1 MKNLKKVLAMVLAFA
16 CTFSMFAGAKVFEDV
31 PAGSDYSEAV
41 TMLSDLGVIQG
52 KDDGKY
58 HPEDTITRA
67 EACAM
72 IARLMTG
79 DPNVSQY
86 VGAQSFTDVAKGSW
100 KDSAIGYC
108 YINGIVVGVGNN
120 KFEPDRAI
128 TDAEF
133 ITMVVRAMGY
143 ETADMKQNY
152 PYSYMSNAQATGLLD
167 GTNMVASTDALRGED
182 AQVIY
187 NALFTDYARGA
198 KLVNTT
204 HGTSVETYPTLAES
218 VWGLDRAAV
227 GTWDKD
233 NKDDEKATLT
243 NCKAHTWVIV
253 GADKAKEG
261 NILAYPIKDDET
273 EIYAYEKKNEKKKY
287 VPYSFKYDGDI
298 SAITG
303 YQVELWGEGKH
314 GEPTWEKKKDEDKFV
329 YSDNWTI
336 KAIKTVKGQKA
347 YDYNASMADK
357 KDDNG
362 EIVLG
367 EETLKLESVADNA
380 KELSK
385 ENTTK
390 TNLTTYLTK
399 DEYNG
404 EKIGDKKNVE
414 KALNVRTGAQYKLVD
429 WDSDGDIDWVV
440 VDQASYFKVESVN
453 SKRLT
458 VSAMEAD
465 EKLNSDKADKSV
477 TWKLDDLNDEKDYKV
492 KYEVPKDLEEGDVI
506 ELTYKVAYDKGEKCE
521 VITATATKVEAD
533 TAELDKVSTKDDLE
547 LTFDGEV
554 SKIAQNAAF
563 GDVIDPANPDKYEKF
578 DDEEL
583 GTEFAL
589 WKNRNGFIVY
599 SDYANESSNY
609 MMVLDTSNGK
619 DKTGDRKLAKADIL
633 LADNSVKKDVEFAS
647 DLKIDGKNDGKT
659 GYDKDSRKWTESKV
673 VGNVYKYWQDKDGK
687 ITKMEPVFSGDAKST
702 KSYTDYSYDESS
714 DRLKNKE
721 GNNTTGYVAS
731 LEGADVIFAVT
742 KNDAKSDNTGYIE
755 VTADGDYKVDADNVL
770 AVKQADIPDIALK
783 DSDTQTVELDG
794 GRTANSIGHQA
805 TWLGDKHANKYI
817 AEVGKDNKASAAILG
832 VENFNKFNDAA
843 TTVGLVTNVS
853 YDKNDVVSVDVA
865 YNGKVTT
872 LKSAEKVDFDDIVK
886 AYNKS
891 SKKDLSL
898 SSPKDTVNNA
908 LFNNKVKLSEFLKK
922 NGAYAEIT
930 TNADGKLTAVTFMD
944 KAEDNKVVGHYYEV
958 SRRIITRVKND
969 NVTYGDANSYFY
981 NDKNLYS
988 VGSLDVTDTD
998 LDKDVKYYS
1007 INGRPEINGN
1017 DSDDYKGVLLSVVN
1031 GFDGTPDIKA
1041 ESDSVLINS
1050 YINDKFDDADTYRV
1064 ADLACKIKGKI
1075 VAAFAFDGTLGEA
1088 KKTVSNLGDQTMK
1101 AGESKTFDVTAPAGQ
1116 TVTAVKDI
1124 KVNGDTVDGINATVD
1139 STTKIKIE
1147 LNRAVAADKYT
1158 VSYTYTIDGENYNGS
1173 FILTVQA
1180 AAALKVNTVKPM
1192 ADATTEAAGASVISN
1207 DAVYFKLMDGKN
1219 PASNLNNITFKDS
1232 NGYNVSGAKVEAG
1245 NDGAYKVTGLA
1256 AGNYQILV
1264 DNKKVGDLE
1273 VVGSASVKLAGAATK
1288 SITDATMLDTVNK
1301 EYSVD
1306 LTGVP
1311 ANTKIVVA
1319 ENTIDQH
1326 TSTTSA
1332 TKDGITVEV
1341 KDGKVTVKGTPTT
1354 NTTKDTFKVGYWD
1367 GAKAVEASVE
1377 VTPKKLTVTEITAT
1391 FALDNSATG
1400 DKNKKLSITLSYK
1413 GQQLT
1418 TEQVALLTLN
1428 STAGNHTITGGGSAS
1443 TVDAINSSANPIVL
1457 TLNAAA
1463 DAQITAVTLNVN
1475 GNAMVDNL
1483 QYSDLTID
1491 QNP

>member
-31 PAGSDYSEAV
+31 PAGSDYSEAI

-79 DPNVSQY
+79 DPKVSQY
-86 VGAQSFTDVAKGSW
+86 VGAQSFSDVKKDSW

-108 YINGIVVGVGNN
+108 YINGIVIGVGGN

-133 ITMVVRAMGY
+133 VTMVVRAMGY
-143 ETADMKQNY
+143 ETADMKQKY
-152 PYSYMSNAQATGLLD
+152 PFSYMSNAQAVGLLD

-187 NALFTDYARGA
+187 NALFADYARGA

-204 HGTSVETYPTLAES
+204 HGTSVESYPTLAES
-218 VWGLDRAAV
+218 VWGLQRAAV

-243 NCKAHTWVIV
+243 NCKAHTWVVV
-253 GADKAKEG
+253 GADKKNEG
-261 NILAYPIKDDET
+261 NILAYPIEDDET
-273 EIYAYEKKNEKKKY
+273 DVYASEKNKY
-287 VPYSFKYDGDI
+287 VPYSFKYEGDI
-298 SAITG
+298 EAIKG

-314 GEPTWEKKKDEDKFV
+314 GEPTWEKGEGKFV

-347 YDYNASMADK
+347 YDYNASMADS

-362 EIVLG
+362 EIKLD
-367 EETLKLESVADNA
+367 ETTLKLESVADNA
-380 KELSK
+380 TELSK

-465 EKLNSDKADKSV
+465 KKLDSDKDDKSV

-492 KYEVPKDLEEGDVI
+492 KYEVPEDLEEGDVI

-533 TAELDKVSTKDDLE
+533 NAELDKVSTKDDLE

-563 GDVIDPANPDKYEKF
+563 GDIIDPANPDKYADF

-599 SDYANESSNY
+599 SDYATESSNY

-619 DKTGDRKLAKADIL
+619 DKTGDRKEAKADIL
-633 LADNSVKKDVEFAS
+633 LADNSVKKDVKFAT
-647 DLKIDGKNDGKT
+647 DLKIDGKNNGDT
-659 GYDKDSRKWTESKV
+659 GYDKDSRKWDETKV
-673 VGNVYKYWQDKDGK
+673 VGNVYKYWQDEDGV
-687 ITKMEPVFSGDAKST
+687 ITKMEPVFSNEAKSDT
-702 KSYTDYSYDESS
+702 EYSYDESS
-714 DRLKNKE
+714 DRLKNK
-721 GNNTTGYVAS
+721 GKQSGYAAS
-731 LEGADVIFAVT
+731 LEGADVLF
-742 KNDAKSDNTGYIE
+742 
-755 VTADGDYKVDADNVL
+755 
-770 AVKQADIPDIALK
+770 AVKQHSDTKQNYIIKDEDGSLYVDDADVMAVKQSDIPDINNGDDNDTKTAKLVETNK
-783 DSDTQTVELDG
+783 D
-794 GRTANSIGHQA
+794 
-805 TWLGDKHANKYI
+805 TWLGNSFDGKYI

-843 TTVGLVTNVS
+843 TTVGLVTSVS
-853 YDKNDVVSVDVA
+853 YDKNDVVEIEVA
-865 YNGKVTT
+865 YNGEVTT
-872 LKSAEKVDFDDIVK
+872 LKSAEKVDFDDIVE

-891 SKKDLSL
+891 SKEDLSL

-908 LFNNKVKLSEFLKK
+908 LFNNEKLSDFLKK

-930 TNADGKLTAVTFMD
+930 TDADGKLTAVTFMD

-958 SRRIITRVKND
+958 SRRIITDVKD
-969 NVTYGDANSYFY
+969 GNVAYGNAASYFY
-981 NDKNLYS
+981 DDENLYS
-988 VGSLDVTDTD
+988 VGYLDVTDTD

-1007 INGRPEINGN
+1007 INGRPEINGK
-1017 DSDDYKGVLLSVVN
+1017 DSDDYKDVLLSVVN

-1041 ESDSVLINS
+1041 ESDSVLVES
-1050 YINDKFDDADTYRV
+1050 FVNDKFDDADTYEI
-1064 ADLACKIKGKI
+1064 ADLARKIDGDI
-1075 VAAFAFDGTLGEA
+1075 VAAFAFEDSLGEVSAEANA
-1088 KKTVSNLGDQTMK
+1088 KAIPSVSKLTFATPNAAAQTFSWTEIGGADVDKVTSSDDTIATVARDGDK
-1101 AGESKTFDVTAPAGQ
+1101 A
-1116 TVTAVKDI
+1116 TVTPHKGGKVVIELFDGDTKVGQVEVVVEDAAIPTYETKVVKEGKDASNTATITVKSGIKTGTTNVAFDGKAVDFNTTTDAATTAQNLVKAINDTYLAYSATSA
-1124 KVNGDTVDGINATVD
+1124 GDTVTIVSTKDAAFEVAFTGQADMFETTYKKEAAVYGVTELKLTSGVD
-1139 STTKIKIE
+1139 AAIE
-1147 LNRAVAADKYT
+1147 L
-1158 VSYTYTIDGENYNGS
+1158 
-1173 FILTVQA
+1173 
-1180 AAALKVNTVKPM
+1180 
-1192 ADATTEAAGASVISN
+1192 
-1207 DAVYFKLMDGKN
+1207 
-1219 PASNLNNITFKDS
+1219 
-1232 NGYNVSGAKVEAG
+1232 
-1245 NDGAYKVTGLA
+1245 
-1256 AGNYQILV
+1256 
-1264 DNKKVGDLE
+1264 
-1273 VVGSASVKLAGAATK
+1273 
-1288 SITDATMLDTVNK
+1288 
-1301 EYSVD
+1301 
-1306 LTGVP
+1306 
-1311 ANTKIVVA
+1311 
-1319 ENTIDQH
+1319 
-1326 TSTTSA
+1326 
-1332 TKDGITVEV
+1332 
-1341 KDGKVTVKGTPTT
+1341 KVTVNGTPETYELNGKKT
-1354 NTTKDTFKVGYWD
+1354 AEEIAEAIVVKASTFADCDVA
-1367 GAKAVEASVE
+1367 AKGD
-1377 VTPKKLTVTEITAT
+1377 TVTFTAK
-1391 FALDNSATG
+1391 D
-1400 DKNKKLSITLSYK
+1400 D
-1413 GQQLT
+1413 
-1418 TEQVALLTLN
+1418 
-1428 STAGNHTITGGGSAS
+1428 STKAPTVTIER
-1443 TVDAINSSANPIVL
+1443 N
-1457 TLNAAA
+1457 
-1463 DAQITAVTLNVN
+1463 
-1475 GNAMVDNL
+1475 
-1483 QYSDLTID
+1483 
-1491 QNP
+1491 

>member
-31 PAGSDYSEAV
+31 PAGSDYSEAI

-79 DPNVSQY
+79 DPKVSQY
-86 VGAQSFTDVAKGSW
+86 VGAQSFSDVQKGSW

-108 YINGIVVGVGNN
+108 YINGIVIGVGNN

-133 ITMVVRAMGY
+133 VTMVVRAMGY

-152 PYSYMSNAQATGLLD
+152 PFSYMSNAQAVGLLD

-187 NALFTDYARGA
+187 NALFADYARGD
-198 KLVNTT
+198 KLINTT
-204 HGTSVETYPTLAES
+204 HGTSVESYSTLAES
-218 VWGLDRAAV
+218 IWGLDRAAV

-243 NCKAHTWVIV
+243 NCKAHTWVVV
-253 GADKAKEG
+253 GADKKNEG

-273 EIYAYEKKNEKKKY
+273 DVYASEKNKY
-287 VPYSFKYDGDI
+287 TPYSFKYEGDI
-298 SAITG
+298 EAIKG

-314 GEPTWEKKKDEDKFV
+314 GEPTWEKGEGKFV

-347 YDYNASMADK
+347 YDYNASMADS

-362 EIVLG
+362 EIKLD
-367 EETLKLESVADNA
+367 ETTLKLESVADNA

-458 VSAMEAD
+458 VSAM
-465 EKLNSDKADKSV
+465 KADSKLQSKAEDESK

-563 GDVIDPANPDKYEKF
+563 GDIIDPANPDKYEDF

-599 SDYANESSNY
+599 SDYATESSNY

-619 DKTGDRKLAKADIL
+619 DKTGDRKEAKADIL
-633 LADNSVKKDVEFAS
+633 LADNSVKKDVKFAT
-647 DLKIDGKNDGKT
+647 DLKIDGKNNDTT
-659 GYDKDSRKWTESKV
+659 GYDKDSRKWDETKV
-673 VGNVYKYWQDKDGK
+673 VGNVYKYWQDEDGV
-687 ITKMEPVFSGDAKST
+687 ITKMESVFSKDAKSHT
-702 KSYTDYSYDESS
+702 EYSYDESS
-714 DRLKNKE
+714 DRLKNK
-721 GNNTTGYVAS
+721 GDKAGYVAS
-731 LEGADVIFAVT
+731 LEGADVLF
-742 KNDAKSDNTGYIE
+742 
-755 VTADGDYKVDADNVL
+755 
-770 AVKQADIPDIALK
+770 AVKQHSDTKQNYIIKDEDGSLYVDDADVMAVKQSDIPDINNGG
-783 DSDTQTVELDG
+783 SNDTN
-794 GRTANSIGHQA
+794 TAKLVDTNND
-805 TWLGDKHANKYI
+805 TWLGNSFDDKYI

-843 TTVGLVTNVS
+843 TTVGLVTSVS
-853 YDKNDVVSVDVA
+853 YDKNDVVEIEVA
-865 YNGKVTT
+865 YKGEVTT
-872 LKSAEKVDFDDIVK
+872 VKSAEKVDFDDIVE
-886 AYNKS
+886 AYDQS
-891 SKKDLSL
+891 AKKDLSL

-908 LFNNKVKLSEFLKK
+908 LFNNEKLSDFLKK

-930 TNADGKLTAVTFMD
+930 TDADGKLTAVTFMD

-958 SRRIITRVKND
+958 SRRIITDVKD
-969 NVTYGDANSYFY
+969 GNVAYGNAASYYY

-988 VGSLDVTDTD
+988 VDRLPVTDTD

-1007 INGRPEINGN
+1007 INGRPEINGK

-1041 ESDSVLINS
+1041 ESDSTLVES
-1050 YINDKFDDADTYRV
+1050 FVNDKFDDADTYEI
-1064 ADLACKIKGKI
+1064 ADLARKIDGDI
-1075 VAAFAFDGTLGEA
+1075 VAAFAFEDSLGETDKKADSVVVDVNKDAA
-1088 KKTVSNLGDQTMK
+1088 KAVPNDSKDHDIADVKNAIGGGNVTADVKVYKDGKEVS
-1101 AGESKTFDVTAPAGQ
+1101 DVTAKLDS
-1116 TVTAVKDI
+1116 KD
-1124 KVNGDTVDGINATVD
+1124 
-1139 STTKIKIE
+1139 
-1147 LNRAVAADKYT
+1147 
-1158 VSYTYTIDGENYNGS
+1158 
-1173 FILTVQA
+1173 
-1180 AAALKVNTVKPM
+1180 LKVNAQKGAATGDYVAKFTVDKTTYEVKFTVTT
-1192 ADATTEAAGASVISN
+1192 ADVVVPTSDAKVEKAGIAKVDER
-1207 DAVYFKLMDGKN
+1207 DAVTK
-1219 PASNLNNITFKDS
+1219 ITFKGTTVTEATKFAVEL
-1232 NGYNVSGAKVEAG
+1232 NGEKITVEMEASKNGPRYAATALANAITDKLIKGITATVSETSVT
-1245 NDGAYKVTGLA
+1245 VTGEGTDVA
-1256 AGNYQILV
+1256 VDFISGNSKLTADIVAEQKYVAPV
-1264 DNKKVGDLE
+1264 DEQKGKATLTITSGVD
-1273 VVGSASVKLAGAATK
+1273 AATK
-1288 SITDATMLDTVNK
+1288 LALAVDGKALDTATISAKASADEVAKALAEAVN
-1301 EYSVD
+1301 
-1306 LTGVP
+1306 
-1311 ANTKIVVA
+1311 
-1319 ENTIDQH
+1319 
-1326 TSTTSA
+1326 TSGDFTVTYN
-1332 TKDGITVEV
+1332 GNVITVEQ
-1341 KDGKVTVKGTPTT
+1341 KT
-1354 NTTKDTFKVGYWD
+1354 
-1367 GAKAVEASVE
+1367 
-1377 VTPKKLTVTEITAT
+1377 
-1391 FALDNSATG
+1391 
-1400 DKNKKLSITLSYK
+1400 
-1413 GQQLT
+1413 
-1418 TEQVALLTLN
+1418 
-1428 STAGNHTITGGGSAS
+1428 
-1443 TVDAINSSANPIVL
+1443 
-1457 TLNAAA
+1457 AA
-1463 DAQITAVTLNVN
+1463 DAKMA
-1475 GNAMVDNL
+1475 
-1483 QYSDLTID
+1483 LTIVD
-1491 QNP
+1491 KN

>member
-31 PAGSDYSEAV
+31 PAGSDYSEAI

-79 DPNVSQY
+79 DPKVSQY
-86 VGAQSFTDVAKGSW
+86 VGAQSFSDVQKGSW

-108 YINGIVVGVGNN
+108 YINGIVIGVGNN

-133 ITMVVRAMGY
+133 VTMVVRAMGY

-152 PYSYMSNAQATGLLD
+152 PFSYMSNAQAMGLLD
-167 GTNMVASTDALRGED
+167 GVKMVANTDALRGED

-187 NALFTDYARGA
+187 NALFADYARGA

-204 HGTSVETYPTLAES
+204 HGTSVESYPTLAES

-243 NCKAHTWVIV
+243 NCKAHTWVVV
-253 GADKAKEG
+253 GADKKNEG

-273 EIYAYEKKNEKKKY
+273 DVYASEKNKY
-287 VPYSFKYDGDI
+287 VPYSFKYEGDI
-298 SAITG
+298 EAIKG

-314 GEPTWEKKKDEDKFV
+314 GEPTWEKGEGKFV

-347 YDYNASMADK
+347 YDYNASMADS

-362 EIVLG
+362 EIKLD
-367 EETLKLESVADNA
+367 ETTLKLESVADNA
-380 KELSK
+380 TQLSK

-390 TNLTTYLTK
+390 TNLTTYLSK

-465 EKLNSDKADKSV
+465 KKLDSDKDDKSV

-492 KYEVPKDLEEGDVI
+492 KYEVPEGLEEGDVI

-533 TAELDKVSTKDDLE
+533 NAELDKVSTKDDLE

-563 GDVIDPANPDKYEKF
+563 GDIIDPANPDKYADF

-599 SDYANESSNY
+599 SDYATESSNY

-619 DKTGDRKLAKADIL
+619 DKTGDRKEAKADIL
-633 LADNSVKKDVEFAS
+633 LADNSVKKDVKFAT
-647 DLKIDGKNDGKT
+647 DLKIDGKNDGNT
-659 GYDKDSRKWTESKV
+659 GYDKDSREWKESKV
-673 VGNVYKYWQDKDGK
+673 VGNVYKYWQDEDGV
-687 ITKMEPVFSGDAKST
+687 ITKMESVFSKDAKS
-702 KSYTDYSYDESS
+702 DAEYSYDESS
-714 DRLKNKE
+714 DRLKGDGKF
-721 GNNTTGYVAS
+721 VAS
-731 LEGADVIFAVT
+731 LEGADVLF
-742 KNDAKSDNTGYIE
+742 
-755 VTADGDYKVDADNVL
+755 
-770 AVKQADIPDIALK
+770 AVKQHSNTKQNYIIKDEDGSLYVDDADVMAVKQSDIPDINNGDK
-783 DSDTQTVELDG
+783 NDTN
-794 GRTANSIGHQA
+794 TAKLVDTNND
-805 TWLGDKHANKYI
+805 TWLGNNFDDKYI

-843 TTVGLVTNVS
+843 TTVGLVTSVS
-853 YDKNDVVSVDVA
+853 YDKNDVVEIEVA
-865 YNGKVTT
+865 YKGEVTT
-872 LKSAEKVDFDDIVK
+872 VKSAEKVDFDDIVE
-886 AYNKS
+886 AYDQS
-891 SKKDLSL
+891 AKKDLSL

-908 LFNNKVKLSEFLKK
+908 LFKNEKLSEFLKK

-930 TNADGKLTAVTFMD
+930 TDADGKLTAVTFMD

-958 SRRIITRVKND
+958 SRRIITDVKD
-969 NVTYGDANSYFY
+969 GNVAYGNAASYFY

-988 VGSLDVTDTD
+988 VGYLDVTDTD

-1007 INGRPEINGN
+1007 INGRPEINGK

-1041 ESDSVLINS
+1041 ESDSTLVES
-1050 YINDKFDDADTYRV
+1050 FVNDKFDDADTYEI
-1064 ADLACKIKGKI
+1064 ADLARKIDGDI
-1075 VAAFAFDGTLGEA
+1075 VAAFAFEDSLGETDKKADNVVVDVNKDAA
-1088 KKTVSNLGDQTMK
+1088 KAVPNDGAKHDIADVKNAIGGGAVSAKDLKVFKDGK
-1101 AGESKTFDVTAPAGQ
+1101 EVSDVTAELDSKDLKVTAQKGAATGDYVAKFTVDKTTYEVKFSVVAADVVVPAFSEKHTDGLDAVQ
-1116 TVTAVKDI
+1116 EKNATSTLTFKGKQETGATKCAVTVGETKVTVDLAANDGPNLAAGKVAKAISEKFIDGVTAVANDAVVTVTGKG
-1124 KVNGDTVDGINATVD
+1124 VDTVLNFQKGSLTVLDAEVDNANAKHVAAAEATSAVAEITFKSGVNVD
-1139 STTKIKIE
+1139 STITVKVGDASADVALKAGDTAE
-1147 LNRAVAADKYT
+1147 QVAAKVAAASFTDYT
-1158 VSYTYTIDGENYNGS
+1158 VKAE
-1173 FILTVQA
+1173 
-1180 AAALKVNTVKPM
+1180 
-1192 ADATTEAAGASVISN
+1192 
-1207 DAVYFKLMDGKN
+1207 
-1219 PASNLNNITFKDS
+1219 
-1232 NGYNVSGAKVEAG
+1232 GAKV
-1245 NDGAYKVTGLA
+1245 TF
-1256 AGNYQILV
+1256 
-1264 DNKKVGDLE
+1264 
-1273 VVGSASVKLAGAATK
+1273 
-1288 SITDATMLDTVNK
+1288 
-1301 EYSVD
+1301 
-1306 LTGVP
+1306 
-1311 ANTKIVVA
+1311 
-1319 ENTIDQH
+1319 
-1326 TSTTSA
+1326 TSTATGASA
-1332 TKDGITVEV
+1332 TISTVSV
-1341 KDGKVTVKGTPTT
+1341 A
-1354 NTTKDTFKVGYWD
+1354 
-1367 GAKAVEASVE
+1367 AKA
-1377 VTPKKLTVTEITAT
+1377 
-1391 FALDNSATG
+1391 
-1400 DKNKKLSITLSYK
+1400 
-1413 GQQLT
+1413 
-1418 TEQVALLTLN
+1418 
-1428 STAGNHTITGGGSAS
+1428 
-1443 TVDAINSSANPIVL
+1443 
-1457 TLNAAA
+1457 
-1463 DAQITAVTLNVN
+1463 
-1475 GNAMVDNL
+1475 
-1483 QYSDLTID
+1483 
-1491 QNP
+1491 

>member
-31 PAGSDYSEAV
+31 PAGSDYSEAI
-41 TMLSDLGVIQG
+41 TMLSDLGIIQG

-79 DPNVSQY
+79 DPKVSQY
-86 VGAQSFTDVAKGSW
+86 VGAQSFSDVQKGSW

-108 YINGIVVGVGNN
+108 YINGIVIGVGNN

-133 ITMVVRAMGY
+133 VTMVVRAMGY

-152 PYSYMSNAQATGLLD
+152 PFSYMSNAQAMGLLD

-187 NALFTDYARGA
+187 NALFADYARGA

-204 HGTSVETYPTLAES
+204 HGTSVESYPTLAES
-218 VWGLDRAAV
+218 VWGLQRAAV

-243 NCKAHTWVIV
+243 NCKAHTWVVV
-253 GADKAKEG
+253 GADKKNEG

-273 EIYAYEKKNEKKKY
+273 DVYASEKNKY
-287 VPYSFKYDGDI
+287 VPYSFKYAGDA
-298 SAITG
+298 SAIAG

-314 GEPTWEKKKDEDKFV
+314 GEPTWEKGEGKFV
-329 YSDNWTI
+329 YSDNWEI

-347 YDYNASMADK
+347 YDYNASMADS

-362 EIVLG
+362 EIKLD
-367 EETLKLESVADNA
+367 ETTLKLESVADNA

-390 TNLTTYLTK
+390 TNLTTYLSK

-458 VSAMEAD
+458 VSAM
-465 EKLNSDKADKSV
+465 KADSKLQSKAEDESK

-492 KYEVPKDLEEGDVI
+492 KYEVPEGLEEGDVI

-533 TAELDKVSTKDDLE
+533 NAELDKVSTKDDLE

-563 GDVIDPANPDKYEKF
+563 GDIIDPANPDKYADF

-599 SDYANESSNY
+599 SDYATESSNY
-609 MMVLDTSNGK
+609 MMVLDTGNGS
-619 DKTGDRKLAKADIL
+619 DKTGDRKEAKADIL
-633 LADNSVKKDVEFAS
+633 LADNSVKKDVKFAT
-647 DLKIDGKNDGKT
+647 DLKIDGKNNGNT
-659 GYDKDSRKWTESKV
+659 GYDKDSREWTESKV
-673 VGNVYKYWQDKDGK
+673 VGNVYKYWQDEDGV
-687 ITKMEPVFSGDAKST
+687 ITKMESVFSMDAKST

-714 DRLKNKE
+714 DRLKNK
-721 GNNTTGYVAS
+721 GDKAGYVAS
-731 LEGADVIFAVT
+731 LEGADVLF
-742 KNDAKSDNTGYIE
+742 
-755 VTADGDYKVDADNVL
+755 
-770 AVKQADIPDIALK
+770 AVKQHSGDKKNYIIKDKKGSLYVDDADVMAVKQSDIPDINNGGDNDTKTAKLVESNK
-783 DSDTQTVELDG
+783 D
-794 GRTANSIGHQA
+794 
-805 TWLGDKHANKYI
+805 TWLGNSFNDKYI

-843 TTVGLVTNVS
+843 TTVGLVTSVS
-853 YDKNDVVSVDVA
+853 YDKNDVVEIEVA
-865 YNGKVTT
+865 YKGEVTT
-872 LKSAEKVDFDDIVK
+872 VKSAEKVDFDDIVE
-886 AYNKS
+886 AYDQS
-891 SKKDLSL
+891 AKKDLSL

-908 LFNNKVKLSEFLKK
+908 LFNNEKLSDFLKK

-930 TNADGKLTAVTFMD
+930 TDADGKLTAVTFMD

-958 SRRIITRVKND
+958 SRRIITDVKD
-969 NVTYGDANSYFY
+969 GNVAYGDAKSYFY

-988 VGSLDVTDTD
+988 VGYLDVTDTD

-1007 INGRPEINGN
+1007 INGRPEINGK
-1017 DSDDYKGVLLSVVN
+1017 DSDDYKDVLLSVVN

-1041 ESDSVLINS
+1041 ESDSVLVES
-1050 YINDKFDDADTYRV
+1050 FVNDKFDDADTYEI
-1064 ADLACKIKGKI
+1064 ADLARKIDGDI
-1075 VAAFAFDGTLGEA
+1075 VAAFAFEDSLGEVSAEKNAKAIPSVSKLTFATPDAANQTFSWTEIGGADVDKVTSSDDTIASVSFNGNTATVDA
-1088 KKTVSNLGDQTMK
+1088 KKAGKVVIELFDGDTKVGQVEVVVEDAAIPTYETKVVKEGKDASNTATITVKSGIKTGTTNVAFDGKDVDFNTTTDAATTAQNLVK
-1101 AGESKTFDVTAPAGQ
+1101 AINDTYLAYSATSA
-1116 TVTAVKDI
+1116 
-1124 KVNGDTVDGINATVD
+1124 GDTVTIVSTKDAAFEVAFTGQADMFETTYKKEAAVYGVTELKLTSGVD
-1139 STTKIKIE
+1139 AAIE
-1147 LNRAVAADKYT
+1147 L
-1158 VSYTYTIDGENYNGS
+1158 
-1173 FILTVQA
+1173 
-1180 AAALKVNTVKPM
+1180 
-1192 ADATTEAAGASVISN
+1192 
-1207 DAVYFKLMDGKN
+1207 
-1219 PASNLNNITFKDS
+1219 
-1232 NGYNVSGAKVEAG
+1232 
-1245 NDGAYKVTGLA
+1245 
-1256 AGNYQILV
+1256 
-1264 DNKKVGDLE
+1264 
-1273 VVGSASVKLAGAATK
+1273 
-1288 SITDATMLDTVNK
+1288 
-1301 EYSVD
+1301 
-1306 LTGVP
+1306 
-1311 ANTKIVVA
+1311 
-1319 ENTIDQH
+1319 
-1326 TSTTSA
+1326 
-1332 TKDGITVEV
+1332 
-1341 KDGKVTVKGTPTT
+1341 KVTVNGTSETYDLNGKKT
-1354 NTTKDTFKVGYWD
+1354 AKEIADAIV
-1367 GAKAVEASVE
+1367 AKAGTFADCDVEA
-1377 VTPKKLTVTEITAT
+1377 KDDTVTFTAK
-1391 FALDNSATG
+1391 G
-1400 DKNKKLSITLSYK
+1400 D
-1413 GQQLT
+1413 
-1418 TEQVALLTLN
+1418 
-1428 STAGNHTITGGGSAS
+1428 STKAPTVTIER
-1443 TVDAINSSANPIVL
+1443 N
-1457 TLNAAA
+1457 
-1463 DAQITAVTLNVN
+1463 
-1475 GNAMVDNL
+1475 
-1483 QYSDLTID
+1483 
-1491 QNP
+1491 

>member
-31 PAGSDYSEAV
+31 PAGSDYSEAI

-58 HPEDTITRA
+58 HPEDTITRV

-79 DPNVSQY
+79 DPKASQY
-86 VGAQSFTDVAKGSW
+86 VGAQSFSDVQKGSW

-108 YINGIVVGVGNN
+108 YINGIVIGVGGN

-133 ITMVVRAMGY
+133 VTMVVRAMGY

-152 PYSYMSNAQATGLLD
+152 PFSYMSNAQAVGLLD

-187 NALFTDYARGA
+187 NALFTDYARGD

-204 HGTSVETYPTLAES
+204 HGTSVESYSTLAES
-218 VWGLDRAAV
+218 IWGLDRAAV

-243 NCKAHTWVIV
+243 NCKAHTWVVV
-253 GADKAKEG
+253 GADKKNEG

-273 EIYAYEKKNEKKKY
+273 DVYASEKNKY
-287 VPYSFKYDGDI
+287 TPYSFKYEGDI
-298 SAITG
+298 EAIKG

-314 GEPTWEKKKDEDKFV
+314 GEPTWEKGEGKFV

-458 VSAMEAD
+458 VSAM
-465 EKLNSDKADKSV
+465 KADSKLQSKAEDESK

-563 GDVIDPANPDKYEKF
+563 GDIIDPANPDKYEDF

-599 SDYANESSNY
+599 SDYATESSNY

-619 DKTGDRKLAKADIL
+619 DKTGDRKEAKADIL
-633 LADNSVKKDVEFAS
+633 LADNSVKKDVKFAT
-647 DLKIDGKNDGKT
+647 DLKIDGKNNDTT
-659 GYDKDSRKWTESKV
+659 GYDKDSRKWDETKV
-673 VGNVYKYWQDKDGK
+673 VGNVYKYWQDEDGV
-687 ITKMEPVFSGDAKST
+687 ITKMESVFSKDAKSHT
-702 KSYTDYSYDESS
+702 EYSYDESS
-714 DRLKNKE
+714 DRLKNK
-721 GNNTTGYVAS
+721 GDKAGYVAS
-731 LEGADVIFAVT
+731 LEGADVLF
-742 KNDAKSDNTGYIE
+742 
-755 VTADGDYKVDADNVL
+755 
-770 AVKQADIPDIALK
+770 AVKQHSDTKQNYIIKDEDGSLYVDDADVMAVKQSDIPDINNGG
-783 DSDTQTVELDG
+783 SNDTN
-794 GRTANSIGHQA
+794 TAKLVDTNND
-805 TWLGDKHANKYI
+805 TWLGNSFDDKYI

-843 TTVGLVTNVS
+843 TTVGLVTSVS
-853 YDKNDVVSVDVA
+853 YDKNDVVEIEVA
-865 YNGKVTT
+865 YKGEVTT
-872 LKSAEKVDFDDIVK
+872 VKSAEKVDFDDIVE
-886 AYNKS
+886 AYDQS
-891 SKKDLSL
+891 AKKDLSL

-908 LFNNKVKLSEFLKK
+908 LFNNEKLSDFLKK

-930 TNADGKLTAVTFMD
+930 TDADGKLTAVTFMD

-958 SRRIITRVKND
+958 SRRIITDVKD
-969 NVTYGDANSYFY
+969 GNVAYGNAASYYY

-988 VGSLDVTDTD
+988 VDRLPVTDTD

-1007 INGRPEINGN
+1007 INGRPEINGK

-1041 ESDSVLINS
+1041 ESDSTLVES
-1050 YINDKFDDADTYRV
+1050 FVNDKFDDADTYEI
-1064 ADLACKIKGKI
+1064 ADLARKIDGDI
-1075 VAAFAFDGTLGEA
+1075 VAAFAFEDSLGETDKKADSVVVDVNKDAA
-1088 KKTVSNLGDQTMK
+1088 KAVPNDSKDHDIADVKNAIGGGNVTADVKVYKDGKEVS
-1101 AGESKTFDVTAPAGQ
+1101 DVTAKLDS
-1116 TVTAVKDI
+1116 KD
-1124 KVNGDTVDGINATVD
+1124 
-1139 STTKIKIE
+1139 
-1147 LNRAVAADKYT
+1147 
-1158 VSYTYTIDGENYNGS
+1158 
-1173 FILTVQA
+1173 
-1180 AAALKVNTVKPM
+1180 LKVNAQKGAATGDYVAKFTVDKTTYEVKFTVTT
-1192 ADATTEAAGASVISN
+1192 ADVVVPTSDAKVEKAGIAKVDER
-1207 DAVYFKLMDGKN
+1207 DAVTK
-1219 PASNLNNITFKDS
+1219 ITFKGTTVTEATKFAVEL
-1232 NGYNVSGAKVEAG
+1232 NGEKITVEMEASKNGPRYAATALANAITDKLIKGITATVSETSVT
-1245 NDGAYKVTGLA
+1245 VTGEGTDVA
-1256 AGNYQILV
+1256 VDFISGNSKLTADIVAEQKYVAPV
-1264 DNKKVGDLE
+1264 DEQKGKATLTVTSGVD
-1273 VVGSASVKLAGAATK
+1273 AATK
-1288 SITDATMLDTVNK
+1288 LALAVDGKALDTATISAKASADEVAKALAEAVN
-1301 EYSVD
+1301 
-1306 LTGVP
+1306 
-1311 ANTKIVVA
+1311 
-1319 ENTIDQH
+1319 
-1326 TSTTSA
+1326 TSGDFTVTYN
-1332 TKDGITVEV
+1332 GNVITVEQ
-1341 KDGKVTVKGTPTT
+1341 KT
-1354 NTTKDTFKVGYWD
+1354 
-1367 GAKAVEASVE
+1367 
-1377 VTPKKLTVTEITAT
+1377 
-1391 FALDNSATG
+1391 
-1400 DKNKKLSITLSYK
+1400 
-1413 GQQLT
+1413 
-1418 TEQVALLTLN
+1418 
-1428 STAGNHTITGGGSAS
+1428 
-1443 TVDAINSSANPIVL
+1443 
-1457 TLNAAA
+1457 AA
-1463 DAQITAVTLNVN
+1463 DAKMA
-1475 GNAMVDNL
+1475 
-1483 QYSDLTID
+1483 LTIVD
-1491 QNP
+1491 KN

>member
-31 PAGSDYSEAV
+31 PAGSDYSEAI

-79 DPNVSQY
+79 DPKVSQY
-86 VGAQSFTDVAKGSW
+86 VGAQSFTDVVKGSW

-133 ITMVVRAMGY
+133 VTMVVRAMGY

-167 GTNMVASTDALRGED
+167 GVTMVASTNALRGED

-218 VWGLDRAAV
+218 IWGLDRAAV

-243 NCKAHTWVIV
+243 NCKAHTWVVV
-253 GADKAKEG
+253 GADQKHEG

-273 EIYAYEKKNEKKKY
+273 DVYAAEKNKY
-287 VPYSFKYDGDI
+287 IPYSFKYEGDI
-298 SAITG
+298 EAIKG

-314 GEPTWEKKKDEDKFV
+314 GEPTWEKGEGKFV

-465 EKLNSDKADKSV
+465 KKLDSDKDDKSV

-492 KYEVPKDLEEGDVI
+492 KYEVPEDLEEGDVI
-506 ELTYKVAYDKGEKCE
+506 EVTYKTAYDKGEKCE

-563 GDVIDPANPDKYEKF
+563 GDVIDPSNPDKYEKF

-647 DLKIDGKNDGKT
+647 DLKIDGKNNGKT
-659 GYDKDSRKWTESKV
+659 GYDKDSRTWTESKV
-673 VGNVYKYWQDKDGK
+673 VGNVYKYWQDEDGK

-731 LEGADVIFAVT
+731 LEGADVIFAV
-742 KNDAKSDNTGYIE
+742 KQHSDKKTSYIIKDE
-755 VTADGDYKVDADNVL
+755 DKDGGLYVDDADVM
-770 AVKQADIPDIALK
+770 AVKQSDIPDINNGG
-783 DSDTQTVELDG
+783 SNDTN
-794 GRTANSIGHQA
+794 TAKLVDNNNS

-872 LKSAEKVDFDDIVK
+872 LKSAEKVDFDDIVE
-886 AYNKS
+886 AYDHND
-891 SKKDLSL
+891 KKDLSL
-898 SSPKDTVNNA
+898 SSPKDKVNND
-908 LFNNKVKLSEFLKK
+908 LFNNEKLSDFLKK

-930 TNADGKLTAVTFMD
+930 TDADGKLTAVTFMD

-958 SRRIITRVKND
+958 SRRIITSVKNG
-969 NVTYGDANSYFY
+969 NVAYGDADSYFY

-988 VGSLDVTDTD
+988 VGYLDVTDTD
-998 LDKDVKYYS
+998 LAKDVQYYS
-1007 INGRPEINGN
+1007 INGRPEINGK

-1041 ESDSVLINS
+1041 ESDSVLVES
-1050 YINDKFDDADTYRV
+1050 FVNDKFDDADTYEI
-1064 ADLACKIKGKI
+1064 ADLARKIDGDI

-1088 KKTVSNLGDQTMK
+1088 DKNVDNVVVDVDKKAAKAVPNDGVDHDIADVKNAIGGGAVSAKDLKVFKDGK
-1101 AGESKTFDVTAPAGQ
+1101 EVSDVTAQLNDKKLKVNAQKGAATGDYVAKFTVADTTYKVKF
-1116 TVTAVKDI
+1116 TVTTADVAVPEKSI
-1124 KVNGDTVDGINATVD
+1124 KTVEGLAAVNENLAS
-1139 STTKIKIE
+1139 STITFSNPE
-1147 LNRAVAADKYT
+1147 SSLPETSTEFAVFVNDAKEPIRVTLGKGEGAKYAADKLARAINTAY
-1158 VSYTYTIDGENYNGS
+1158 IDGISAEWDN
-1173 FILTVQA
+1173 
-1180 AAALKVNTVKPM
+1180 NT
-1192 ADATTEAAGASVISN
+1192 T
-1207 DAVYFKLMDGKN
+1207 
-1219 PASNLNNITFKDS
+1219 
-1232 NGYNVSGAKVEAG
+1232 
-1245 NDGAYKVTGLA
+1245 
-1256 AGNYQILV
+1256 
-1264 DNKKVGDLE
+1264 
-1273 VVGSASVKLAGAATK
+1273 
-1288 SITDATMLDTVNK
+1288 
-1301 EYSVD
+1301 
-1306 LTGVP
+1306 
-1311 ANTKIVVA
+1311 
-1319 ENTIDQH
+1319 
-1326 TSTTSA
+1326 
-1332 TKDGITVEV
+1332 
-1341 KDGKVTVKGTPTT
+1341 VTVKGDKGYDAVVDFRQGTAVVKATV
-1354 NTTKDTFKVGYWD
+1354 NKDQAKYVAPAEATAAVVEITFTSGVSVDSKILVKVDNYDIPVDLKANDTAADVAAKVAVAAKDIATGYNVIAD
-1367 GAKAVEASVE
+1367 GAKVTFTAKTAGAQIPTASV
-1377 VTPKKLTVTEITAT
+1377 TA
-1391 FALDNSATG
+1391 A
-1400 DKNKKLSITLSYK
+1400 K
-1413 GQQLT
+1413 
-1418 TEQVALLTLN
+1418 
-1428 STAGNHTITGGGSAS
+1428 
-1443 TVDAINSSANPIVL
+1443 
-1457 TLNAAA
+1457 
-1463 DAQITAVTLNVN
+1463 
-1475 GNAMVDNL
+1475 
-1483 QYSDLTID
+1483 
-1491 QNP
+1491 

>member
-31 PAGSDYSEAV
+31 PAGSDYSEAI

-79 DPNVSQY
+79 DPKVSQY
-86 VGAQSFTDVAKGSW
+86 VGAQSFSDVQKGSW

-108 YINGIVVGVGNN
+108 YINGIVIGVGNN

-133 ITMVVRAMGY
+133 VTMVVRAMGY

-152 PYSYMSNAQATGLLD
+152 PFSYMSNAQAVGLLD

-187 NALFTDYARGA
+187 NALFADYARGA

-204 HGTSVETYPTLAES
+204 HGTSVESYPTLAES

-243 NCKAHTWVIV
+243 NCKAHTWVVV
-253 GADKAKEG
+253 GADKKNEG

-273 EIYAYEKKNEKKKY
+273 DVYASEKNKY
-287 VPYSFKYDGDI
+287 VPYSFKYEGDI
-298 SAITG
+298 EAIKG

-314 GEPTWEKKKDEDKFV
+314 GEPTWEKGEGKFV

-347 YDYNASMADK
+347 YDYNASMADS

-362 EIVLG
+362 EIKLD
-367 EETLKLESVADNA
+367 ETTLKLESVADNA
-380 KELSK
+380 TQLSK

-390 TNLTTYLTK
+390 TNLTTYLSK

-465 EKLNSDKADKSV
+465 KKLDSDKDDKSV

-533 TAELDKVSTKDDLE
+533 NAELDKVSTKDDLE

-563 GDVIDPANPDKYEKF
+563 GDIIDPANPDKYADF

-599 SDYANESSNY
+599 SDYATESSNY
-609 MMVLDTSNGK
+609 MMVLDTGNGS
-619 DKTGDRKLAKADIL
+619 DKPGDRKEAKADIL
-633 LADNSVKKDVEFAS
+633 LADNSVKKDVKFAT
-647 DLKIDGKNDGKT
+647 DLKIDGKNNGDT
-659 GYDKDSRKWTESKV
+659 GYDKDSRKWDETKV
-673 VGNVYKYWQDKDGK
+673 VGNVYKYWQDEDGV
-687 ITKMEPVFSGDAKST
+687 ITKMEPVFSNEAKSDT
-702 KSYTDYSYDESS
+702 EYSYDESS
-714 DRLKNKE
+714 DRLKNK
-721 GNNTTGYVAS
+721 GDKAGYVAS
-731 LEGADVIFAVT
+731 LEGADVLF
-742 KNDAKSDNTGYIE
+742 
-755 VTADGDYKVDADNVL
+755 
-770 AVKQADIPDIALK
+770 AVKQHSGSQANYIIKDKDSSLYVDDADVMAVKQSDIPDINNGDDNDTKTAKLVESNK
-783 DSDTQTVELDG
+783 D
-794 GRTANSIGHQA
+794 
-805 TWLGDKHANKYI
+805 TWLGNSFNDKYI

-843 TTVGLVTNVS
+843 TTVGLVTSVS
-853 YDKNDVVSVDVA
+853 YDKNDVVEIEVA
-865 YNGKVTT
+865 YNGEVTT
-872 LKSAEKVDFDDIVK
+872 LKSAEKVDFDDIVE

-891 SKKDLSL
+891 SKEDLSL

-908 LFNNKVKLSEFLKK
+908 LFNNEKLSDFLKK

-930 TNADGKLTAVTFMD
+930 TDADGKLTAVTFMD

-958 SRRIITRVKND
+958 SRRIITDVKD
-969 NVTYGDANSYFY
+969 GNVAYGNAASYFY
-981 NDKNLYS
+981 DDENLYS
-988 VGSLDVTDTD
+988 VGYLDVTDTD

-1007 INGRPEINGN
+1007 INGRPEINGK
-1017 DSDDYKGVLLSVVN
+1017 DSDDYKDVLLSVVN

-1041 ESDSVLINS
+1041 ESDSVLVES
-1050 YINDKFDDADTYRV
+1050 FVNDKFDDADTYEI
-1064 ADLACKIKGKI
+1064 ADLARKIDGDI
-1075 VAAFAFDGTLGEA
+1075 VAAFAFEDSLGEVSAEANA
-1088 KKTVSNLGDQTMK
+1088 KAIPSVSKLTFATPNAAAQTFSWTEIGGADVDKVTSSDDTIATVVRKGDE
-1101 AGESKTFDVTAPAGQ
+1101 A
-1116 TVTAVKDI
+1116 TVTPHKGGKVVIELFDGDTKVGQVEVVVEDAAIPTYETKVVKEGKDASNTATITVKSGIKTGTTNVAFDGKAVDFNTTTDAATTAQNLVKAINDTYLAYSATSA
-1124 KVNGDTVDGINATVD
+1124 GDTVTIV
-1139 STTKIKIE
+1139 STKDAAFEVAFTGQADMFETTYKKEAAVYGVTE
-1147 LNRAVAADKYT
+1147 LK
-1158 VSYTYTIDGENYNGS
+1158 
-1173 FILTVQA
+1173 LTSG
-1180 AAALKVNTVKPM
+1180 
-1192 ADATTEAAGASVISN
+1192 ADAAI
-1207 DAVYFKLMDGKN
+1207 
-1219 PASNLNNITFKDS
+1219 
-1232 NGYNVSGAKVEAG
+1232 
-1245 NDGAYKVTGLA
+1245 
-1256 AGNYQILV
+1256 
-1264 DNKKVGDLE
+1264 DL
-1273 VVGSASVKLAGAATK
+1273 
-1288 SITDATMLDTVNK
+1288 
-1301 EYSVD
+1301 
-1306 LTGVP
+1306 
-1311 ANTKIVVA
+1311 
-1319 ENTIDQH
+1319 
-1326 TSTTSA
+1326 
-1332 TKDGITVEV
+1332 
-1341 KDGKVTVKGTPTT
+1341 KVTVNGTEATVNLDGKKTAAEVATAIGAQKSNFT
-1354 NTTKDTFKVGYWD
+1354 NCDV
-1367 GAKAVEASVE
+1367 AVSGD
-1377 VTPKKLTVTEITAT
+1377 TVTFTAK
-1391 FALDNSATG
+1391 D
-1400 DKNKKLSITLSYK
+1400 D
-1413 GQQLT
+1413 
-1418 TEQVALLTLN
+1418 
-1428 STAGNHTITGGGSAS
+1428 STKAPTVTIER
-1443 TVDAINSSANPIVL
+1443 N
-1457 TLNAAA
+1457 
-1463 DAQITAVTLNVN
+1463 
-1475 GNAMVDNL
+1475 
-1483 QYSDLTID
+1483 
-1491 QNP
+1491 

>member
-31 PAGSDYSEAV
+31 PAGSDYSEAI

-79 DPNVSQY
+79 DPKVSQY
-86 VGAQSFTDVAKGSW
+86 VGAQSFSDVKKDSW

-108 YINGIVVGVGNN
+108 YINGIVIGVGNN

-133 ITMVVRAMGY
+133 VTMVVRAMGY

-152 PYSYMSNAQATGLLD
+152 PFSYMSNAQAMGLLD

-187 NALFTDYARGA
+187 NALFADYARGA

-204 HGTSVETYPTLAES
+204 HGTSVESYPTLAES
-218 VWGLDRAAV
+218 VWGLQRAAV

-243 NCKAHTWVIV
+243 NCKAHTWVVV
-253 GADKAKEG
+253 GADKKNEG

-273 EIYAYEKKNEKKKY
+273 DVYASEKNKY
-287 VPYSFKYDGDI
+287 VPYSFKYAGDA
-298 SAITG
+298 SAIAG

-314 GEPTWEKKKDEDKFV
+314 GEPTWEKGEGKFV
-329 YSDNWTI
+329 YSDNWEI

-347 YDYNASMADK
+347 YDYNASMADS

-362 EIVLG
+362 EIKLD
-367 EETLKLESVADNA
+367 ETTLKLESVADNA

-390 TNLTTYLTK
+390 TNLTTYLSK

-458 VSAMEAD
+458 VSAMEAAKNLD
-465 EKLNSDKADKSV
+465 SDKDDKSV

-533 TAELDKVSTKDDLE
+533 NAELDKVSTKDDLE
-547 LTFDGEV
+547 LTFGGEV

-563 GDVIDPANPDKYEKF
+563 GDIIDPANPDKYADF

-599 SDYANESSNY
+599 SDYATESSNY
-609 MMVLDTSNGK
+609 MMVLDTGDGS
-619 DKTGDRKLAKADIL
+619 DKPGDRKEAKADIL
-633 LADNSVKKDVEFAS
+633 LADNSVKKDVKFAT
-647 DLKIDGKNDGKT
+647 DLKIDGKNNGKT
-659 GYDKDSRKWTESKV
+659 GYDKDSREWTDSEV
-673 VGNVYKYWQDKDGK
+673 VGNVYKYWQDEDGV
-687 ITKMEPVFSGDAKST
+687 ITKMESVFSKDAKSD
-702 KSYTDYSYDESS
+702 TDYSYDESS
-714 DRLKNKE
+714 DRLKNK
-721 GNNTTGYVAS
+721 GDKAGYVAS
-731 LEGADVIFAVT
+731 LEGADVLF
-742 KNDAKSDNTGYIE
+742 
-755 VTADGDYKVDADNVL
+755 
-770 AVKQADIPDIALK
+770 AVKQHSDTKQNYIIKDDKDGRLYVDDADVMAVKQSDIPDINNGGDNDTKTAKLVDTNK
-783 DSDTQTVELDG
+783 D
-794 GRTANSIGHQA
+794 
-805 TWLGDKHANKYI
+805 TWLGNSFDGKYI
-817 AEVGKDNKASAAILG
+817 AEVGEDNKASAAILG

-843 TTVGLVTNVS
+843 TTVGLVTSVS
-853 YDKNDVVSVDVA
+853 YDKNDVVEIEVA
-865 YNGKVTT
+865 YKGEVTT
-872 LKSAEKVDFDDIVK
+872 VKSAEKVDFDDIVE
-886 AYNKS
+886 AYDQS
-891 SKKDLSL
+891 AKKDLSL

-908 LFNNKVKLSEFLKK
+908 LFNNEKLSDFLKK

-930 TNADGKLTAVTFMD
+930 TDADGKLTAVTFMD

-958 SRRIITRVKND
+958 SRRIITDVKD
-969 NVTYGDANSYFY
+969 GNVAYGNAASYYY

-988 VGSLDVTDTD
+988 VDRLPVTDTD

-1007 INGRPEINGN
+1007 INGRPEINGK

-1041 ESDSVLINS
+1041 ESDSTLVES
-1050 YINDKFDDADTYRV
+1050 FVNDKFDDADTYEI
-1064 ADLACKIKGKI
+1064 ADLARKIDGDI
-1075 VAAFAFDGTLGEA
+1075 VAAFAFEDSLGETDKKADSVVVDVDKNAA
-1088 KKTVSNLGDQTMK
+1088 KAVPNDGADHDIADVKSAQGGGNVTADVKVYKDGKEVS
-1101 AGESKTFDVTAPAGQ
+1101 DVTAKLDSKDLKVNAQKGAATGDYVAKFTVDKTTYEVKFSVVAADVVVPAFSEKHTDGLDAVQ
-1116 TVTAVKDI
+1116 EKNATSTLTFKGKQETGATKCAVTVGETKVTVDLAANDGPNLAAGKVAKAISEKFIDGVTAVANDAVVTVTGKG
-1124 KVNGDTVDGINATVD
+1124 VDTVLNFQKGSLTVLDAEVDNANAKHVAAAEATSAVAEITFKSGVNVD
-1139 STTKIKIE
+1139 STITVKVGDASADVALKAGDTAE
-1147 LNRAVAADKYT
+1147 QVAAKVAAASFTDYT
-1158 VSYTYTIDGENYNGS
+1158 VKAE
-1173 FILTVQA
+1173 
-1180 AAALKVNTVKPM
+1180 
-1192 ADATTEAAGASVISN
+1192 
-1207 DAVYFKLMDGKN
+1207 
-1219 PASNLNNITFKDS
+1219 
-1232 NGYNVSGAKVEAG
+1232 GAKV
-1245 NDGAYKVTGLA
+1245 TF
-1256 AGNYQILV
+1256 
-1264 DNKKVGDLE
+1264 
-1273 VVGSASVKLAGAATK
+1273 
-1288 SITDATMLDTVNK
+1288 
-1301 EYSVD
+1301 
-1306 LTGVP
+1306 
-1311 ANTKIVVA
+1311 
-1319 ENTIDQH
+1319 
-1326 TSTTSA
+1326 TSTATGASA
-1332 TKDGITVEV
+1332 TISTVSV
-1341 KDGKVTVKGTPTT
+1341 A
-1354 NTTKDTFKVGYWD
+1354 
-1367 GAKAVEASVE
+1367 AKA
-1377 VTPKKLTVTEITAT
+1377 
-1391 FALDNSATG
+1391 
-1400 DKNKKLSITLSYK
+1400 
-1413 GQQLT
+1413 
-1418 TEQVALLTLN
+1418 
-1428 STAGNHTITGGGSAS
+1428 
-1443 TVDAINSSANPIVL
+1443 
-1457 TLNAAA
+1457 
-1463 DAQITAVTLNVN
+1463 
-1475 GNAMVDNL
+1475 
-1483 QYSDLTID
+1483 
-1491 QNP
+1491 

>member
-31 PAGSDYSEAV
+31 PAGSDYSEAI

-79 DPNVSQY
+79 DPKVSQY
-86 VGAQSFTDVAKGSW
+86 VGAQSFSDVQKGSW

-108 YINGIVVGVGNN
+108 YINGIVIGVGNN

-133 ITMVVRAMGY
+133 VTMVVRAMGY

-152 PYSYMSNAQATGLLD
+152 PFSYMSNAQAVGLLD

-187 NALFTDYARGA
+187 NALFADYARGA

-204 HGTSVETYPTLAES
+204 HGTSVESYPTLAES

-243 NCKAHTWVIV
+243 NCKAHTWVVV
-253 GADKAKEG
+253 GADKKNEG

-273 EIYAYEKKNEKKKY
+273 DVYASEKNKY
-287 VPYSFKYDGDI
+287 VPYSFKYEGDI
-298 SAITG
+298 EAIKG

-314 GEPTWEKKKDEDKFV
+314 GEPTWEKGEGKFV

-347 YDYNASMADK
+347 YDYNASMADS

-362 EIVLG
+362 EIKLD
-367 EETLKLESVADNA
+367 ETTLKLESVADNA

-390 TNLTTYLTK
+390 TNLTTYLSK

-465 EKLNSDKADKSV
+465 KKLDSDKDDKSV

-533 TAELDKVSTKDDLE
+533 NAELDKVSTKDDLE

-563 GDVIDPANPDKYEKF
+563 GDIIDPANPDKYADF

-599 SDYANESSNY
+599 SDYATESSNY
-609 MMVLDTSNGK
+609 MMVLDTGNGS
-619 DKTGDRKLAKADIL
+619 DKTGDRKEAKADIL
-633 LADNSVKKDVEFAS
+633 LADNSVKKDVKFAT
-647 DLKIDGKNDGKT
+647 DLKIDGKNNGNT
-659 GYDKDSRKWTESKV
+659 GYDKDSREWTESKV
-673 VGNVYKYWQDKDGK
+673 VGNVYKYWQDEDGV
-687 ITKMEPVFSGDAKST
+687 ITKMESVFSMDAKST

-714 DRLKNKE
+714 DRLKNK
-721 GNNTTGYVAS
+721 GDKAGYVAS
-731 LEGADVIFAVT
+731 LEGADVLF
-742 KNDAKSDNTGYIE
+742 
-755 VTADGDYKVDADNVL
+755 
-770 AVKQADIPDIALK
+770 AVKQHSGDKKNYIIKDKKGSLYVDDADVMAVKQSDIPDINNGGDNDTKTAKLVESNK
-783 DSDTQTVELDG
+783 D
-794 GRTANSIGHQA
+794 
-805 TWLGDKHANKYI
+805 TWLGNSFNDKYI

-843 TTVGLVTNVS
+843 TTVGLVTSVS
-853 YDKNDVVSVDVA
+853 YDKNDVVEIEVA
-865 YNGKVTT
+865 YNGEVTT
-872 LKSAEKVDFDDIVK
+872 LKSAEKVDFDDIVE

-891 SKKDLSL
+891 SKEDLSL

-908 LFNNKVKLSEFLKK
+908 LFNNEKLSDFLKK

-930 TNADGKLTAVTFMD
+930 TDADGKLTAVTFMD

-958 SRRIITRVKND
+958 SRRIITDVKD
-969 NVTYGDANSYFY
+969 GNVAYGNAASYYY

-988 VGSLDVTDTD
+988 VDRLPVTDTD

-1007 INGRPEINGN
+1007 INGRPEINGK

-1041 ESDSVLINS
+1041 ESDSTLVES
-1050 YINDKFDDADTYRV
+1050 FVNDKFDDADTYEI
-1064 ADLACKIKGKI
+1064 ADLARKIDGDI
-1075 VAAFAFDGTLGEA
+1075 VAAFAFEDSLGETDKKADSVVVDVDKNAA
-1088 KKTVSNLGDQTMK
+1088 KAVPNDGADHDIADVKSAQGGGNVTADVKVYKDGKEVS
-1101 AGESKTFDVTAPAGQ
+1101 DVTAKLDS
-1116 TVTAVKDI
+1116 KDL
-1124 KVNGDTVDGINATVD
+1124 KVNAQKGAATGDYVAKFTVDK
-1139 STTKIKIE
+1139 TTYEVKFSV
-1147 LNRAVAADKYT
+1147 VAADVT
-1158 VSYTYTIDGENYNGS
+1158 EV
-1173 FILTVQA
+1173 A
-1180 AAALKVNTVKPM
+1180 ASA
-1192 ADATTEAAGASVISN
+1192 
-1207 DAVYFKLMDGKN
+1207 
-1219 PASNLNNITFKDS
+1219 
-1232 NGYNVSGAKVEAG
+1232 
-1245 NDGAYKVTGLA
+1245 
-1256 AGNYQILV
+1256 
-1264 DNKKVGDLE
+1264 E
-1273 VVGSASVKLAGAATK
+1273 VVAKGVSENAGSTKASY
-1288 SITDATMLDTVNK
+1288 DAQVTT
-1301 EYSVD
+1301 
-1306 LTGVP
+1306 P
-1311 ANTKIVVA
+1311 ANTTDAFTVRLTYTMQDGQEKVVSVDAKSADTSDA
-1319 ENTIDQH
+1319 E
-1326 TSTTSA
+1326 
-1332 TKDGITVEV
+1332 K
-1341 KDGKVTVKGTPTT
+1341 
-1354 NTTKDTFKVGYWD
+1354 
-1367 GAKAVEASVE
+1367 
-1377 VTPKKLTVTEITAT
+1377 TAQ
-1391 FALDNSATG
+1391 A
-1400 DKNKKLSITLSYK
+1400 I
-1413 GQQLT
+1413 
-1418 TEQVALLTLN
+1418 
-1428 STAGNHTITGGGSAS
+1428 
-1443 TVDAINSSANPIVL
+1443 VDAING
-1457 TLNAAA
+1457 
-1463 DAQITAVTLNVN
+1463 QIDLKGLFTASVETTDHVKVEAKD
-1475 GNAMVDNL
+1475 GKTVKSVDNL
-1483 QYSDLTID
+1483 EVGGKTVLGSASKETSDYVAAVTGVAKITIKGGINVTGTQTYKLSVD
-1491 QNP
+1491 GSAQTETVEVTSAMDATAIANAVTAAYKGNGTYTVTNDGAVITVTQKSAATANMELKLEKQA

>member
-31 PAGSDYSEAV
+31 PAGSDYSEAI

-79 DPNVSQY
+79 DPKVSQY
-86 VGAQSFTDVAKGSW
+86 VGAQSFSDVQKGSW

-108 YINGIVVGVGNN
+108 YINGIVIGVGGN

-133 ITMVVRAMGY
+133 VTMAVRAMGY

-152 PYSYMSNAQATGLLD
+152 PFSYMSNAQAIGLLD
-167 GTNMVASTDALRGED
+167 GVKMVANTDALRGED

-243 NCKAHTWVIV
+243 NCKAHTWVVV
-253 GADKAKEG
+253 GADKKNEG
-261 NILAYPIKDDET
+261 NILAYPIKDEET
-273 EIYAYEKKNEKKKY
+273 DVYASEKNKY
-287 VPYSFKYDGDI
+287 VPYSFKYEGDI
-298 SAITG
+298 KAIKG

-314 GEPTWEKKKDEDKFV
+314 GEPTWEKGEGKFV

-347 YDYNASMADK
+347 YDYNASMADS

-362 EIVLG
+362 EIKLD
-367 EETLKLESVADNA
+367 ETTLKLESVADNA

-390 TNLTTYLTK
+390 TNLTTYLSK

-465 EKLNSDKADKSV
+465 KKLDSDKDDKSV

-533 TAELDKVSTKDDLE
+533 NAELDKVSTKDDLE

-563 GDVIDPANPDKYEKF
+563 GDVIDPANPDTYEKF

-609 MMVLDTSNGK
+609 MMVLDTGDGS
-619 DKTGDRKLAKADIL
+619 DKPGDRKEAKADIL
-633 LADNSVKKDVEFAS
+633 LADNSVKKDVKFAT
-647 DLKIDGKNDGKT
+647 DLKIDGKNDGNT
-659 GYDKDSRKWTESKV
+659 GYDKDSREWKESKV
-673 VGNVYKYWQDKDGK
+673 VGNVYKYWQDEDGV
-687 ITKMEPVFSGDAKST
+687 ITKMESVFSKDAKSD
-702 KSYTDYSYDESS
+702 TDYSYDESS
-714 DRLKNKE
+714 DRLKNK
-721 GNNTTGYVAS
+721 GKQSGYVAS
-731 LEGADVIFAVT
+731 LEGADVLF
-742 KNDAKSDNTGYIE
+742 
-755 VTADGDYKVDADNVL
+755 
-770 AVKQADIPDIALK
+770 AVKQHSNTKQNYIIKDKDGSLYVDDADVMAVKQSDIPDINNG
-783 DSDTQTVELDG
+783 DDNDTK
-794 GRTANSIGHQA
+794 TAKLVDTNHD
-805 TWLGDKHANKYI
+805 TWLGNSFADKYI

-843 TTVGLVTNVS
+843 TTVGLVTSVS
-853 YDKNDVVSVDVA
+853 YDKNDVVEIEVA
-865 YNGKVTT
+865 YKGEVTT
-872 LKSAEKVDFDDIVK
+872 VKSAEKVDFDDIVE
-886 AYNKS
+886 AYDQNAE
-891 SKKDLSL
+891 KDLSL
-898 SSPKDTVNNA
+898 SSPKDKVDNA
-908 LFNNKVKLSEFLKK
+908 LFNNEKLSDFLKK

-930 TNADGKLTAVTFMD
+930 TDADGKLTAVTFMD

-958 SRRIITRVKND
+958 SRRIITDVKD
-969 NVTYGDANSYFY
+969 GNVAYGNAASYFY
-981 NDKNLYS
+981 DDENLYS
-988 VGSLDVTDTD
+988 VGYLDVTDTD
-998 LDKDVKYYS
+998 TDKDIKYYS
-1007 INGRPEINGN
+1007 INGRPEINGK

-1041 ESDSVLINS
+1041 ESDSTLVES
-1050 YINDKFDDADTYRV
+1050 FVNDKFDDADTYEI
-1064 ADLACKIKGKI
+1064 ADLARKIDGDI
-1075 VAAFAFDGTLGEA
+1075 VAAFAFEDSLGETDKEANNAIVTPVKDA
-1088 KKTVSNLGDQTMK
+1088 KVQNNNK
-1101 AGESKTFDVTAPAGQ
+1101 ATKVADVKSAQGGSAVTAKDLKVLKDGKAVSDVSVQLDGKDLKVTAQ
-1116 TVTAVKDI
+1116 KGAATGDYVAKFTVDKTTYEVKFTVT
-1124 KVNGDTVDGINATVD
+1124 T
-1139 STTKIKIE
+1139 
-1147 LNRAVAADKYT
+1147 ADVVVPT
-1158 VSYTYTIDGENYNGS
+1158 SD
-1173 FILTVQA
+1173 
-1180 AAALKVNTVKPM
+1180 
-1192 ADATTEAAGASVISN
+1192 
-1207 DAVYFKLMDGKN
+1207 
-1219 PASNLNNITFKDS
+1219 
-1232 NGYNVSGAKVEAG
+1232 AKVEKAG
-1245 NDGAYKVTGLA
+1245 IAKVDEKDAVTKITFEGATVNEATKFAVELNGEKITVEMQANKNGPRYAATALANAITDKLIKGITATADEKSVTVTGKGTDVAVDFIPGNSKLA
-1256 AGNYQILV
+1256 ADIAVAQKYVAPV
-1264 DNKKVGDLE
+1264 DEQKGKATLTITSGVD
-1273 VVGSASVKLAGAATK
+1273 AATK
-1288 SITDATMLDTVNK
+1288 LALAVDGKALDTATISAKASADEVAK
-1301 EYSVD
+1301 ALAE
-1306 LTGVP
+1306 
-1311 ANTKIVVA
+1311 ANTSGDFTVTYNGNV
-1319 ENTIDQH
+1319 
-1326 TSTTSA
+1326 
-1332 TKDGITVEV
+1332 ITVEQ
-1341 KDGKVTVKGTPTT
+1341 KT
-1354 NTTKDTFKVGYWD
+1354 
-1367 GAKAVEASVE
+1367 
-1377 VTPKKLTVTEITAT
+1377 
-1391 FALDNSATG
+1391 
-1400 DKNKKLSITLSYK
+1400 
-1413 GQQLT
+1413 
-1418 TEQVALLTLN
+1418 
-1428 STAGNHTITGGGSAS
+1428 
-1443 TVDAINSSANPIVL
+1443 
-1457 TLNAAA
+1457 AA
-1463 DAQITAVTLNVN
+1463 DAKMA
-1475 GNAMVDNL
+1475 
-1483 QYSDLTID
+1483 LTIVD
-1491 QNP
+1491 KN

>member
-31 PAGSDYSEAV
+31 PAGSDYSEAI

-79 DPNVSQY
+79 DPKVSQY
-86 VGAQSFTDVAKGSW
+86 VGAQSFSDVKKDSW

-108 YINGIVVGVGNN
+108 YINGIVIGVGNN

-133 ITMVVRAMGY
+133 VTMVVRAMGY

-152 PYSYMSNAQATGLLD
+152 PFSYMSNAQAMGLLD
-167 GTNMVASTDALRGED
+167 GVKMVANTDALRGED

-187 NALFTDYARGA
+187 NALFADYARGA

-204 HGTSVETYPTLAES
+204 HGTSVESYPTLAES
-218 VWGLDRAAV
+218 VWGLQRAAV

-243 NCKAHTWVIV
+243 NCKAHTWVVV
-253 GADKAKEG
+253 GADKKNEG

-273 EIYAYEKKNEKKKY
+273 DVYASEKNKY
-287 VPYSFKYDGDI
+287 VPYSFKYAGDA
-298 SAITG
+298 SAIAG

-314 GEPTWEKKKDEDKFV
+314 GEPTWEKGEGKFV
-329 YSDNWTI
+329 YSDNWEI

-347 YDYNASMADK
+347 YDYNASMADS

-362 EIVLG
+362 EIKLD
-367 EETLKLESVADNA
+367 ETTLKLESVADNA

-390 TNLTTYLTK
+390 TNLTTYLSK

-465 EKLNSDKADKSV
+465 KKLDSDKDDKSV

-563 GDVIDPANPDKYEKF
+563 GDIIDPANPDKYEDF

-583 GTEFAL
+583 GTGFAL

-599 SDYANESSNY
+599 SDYATESSNY

-619 DKTGDRKLAKADIL
+619 DKTGDRKEAKADIL
-633 LADNSVKKDVEFAS
+633 LADNSVKKDVKFAT
-647 DLKIDGKNDGKT
+647 DLKIDGKNNDTT
-659 GYDKDSRKWTESKV
+659 GYDKDSRKWDETKV
-673 VGNVYKYWQDKDGK
+673 VGNVYKYWQDEDGV
-687 ITKMEPVFSGDAKST
+687 ITKMESVFSKDAKSHT
-702 KSYTDYSYDESS
+702 EYSYDESS
-714 DRLKNKE
+714 DRLKNK
-721 GNNTTGYVAS
+721 GDKAGYVAS
-731 LEGADVIFAVT
+731 LEGADVLF
-742 KNDAKSDNTGYIE
+742 
-755 VTADGDYKVDADNVL
+755 
-770 AVKQADIPDIALK
+770 AVKQHSGSQANYIIKDKDNSLYVDDADVMAVKQSDIPDINNGGK
-783 DSDTQTVELDG
+783 NDTK
-794 GRTANSIGHQA
+794 TAKLVDTNND
-805 TWLGDKHANKYI
+805 TWLGNSFDDKYI

-843 TTVGLVTNVS
+843 TTVGLVTSVS
-853 YDKNDVVSVDVA
+853 YDKNDVVEIEVA
-865 YNGKVTT
+865 YNGEVTT
-872 LKSAEKVDFDDIVK
+872 LKSAEKVDFDDIVE

-891 SKKDLSL
+891 SKEDLSL

-908 LFNNKVKLSEFLKK
+908 LFNNEKLSDFLKK

-930 TNADGKLTAVTFMD
+930 TDADGKLTAVTFMD

-958 SRRIITRVKND
+958 SRRIITDVKD
-969 NVTYGDANSYFY
+969 GNVAYGDAKSYFY

-988 VGSLDVTDTD
+988 VGYLDVTDTD

-1007 INGRPEINGN
+1007 INGRPEINGK
-1017 DSDDYKGVLLSVVN
+1017 DSDDYKDVLLSVVN

-1041 ESDSVLINS
+1041 ESDSVLVES
-1050 YINDKFDDADTYRV
+1050 FVNDKFDDADTYEI
-1064 ADLACKIKGKI
+1064 ADLARKIDGDI
-1075 VAAFAFDGTLGEA
+1075 VAAFAFEDSLGEVSAEANA
-1088 KKTVSNLGDQTMK
+1088 KAIPSVSKLTFATPNAAAQTFSWTEIGGADVDKVTSSDDTIATVARDGDK
-1101 AGESKTFDVTAPAGQ
+1101 A
-1116 TVTAVKDI
+1116 TVTPHKGGKVVIELFDGDTKVGQVEVVVEDAAIPTYETKVVKEGKDASNTATITVKSGIKTGTTNVAFDGKAVDFNTTTDAATTAQNLVKAINDTYLAYSATSA
-1124 KVNGDTVDGINATVD
+1124 GDTVTIVSTKDAAFEVAFTGQADMFETTYKKEAAVYGVTELKLTSGVD
-1139 STTKIKIE
+1139 AAIE
-1147 LNRAVAADKYT
+1147 L
-1158 VSYTYTIDGENYNGS
+1158 
-1173 FILTVQA
+1173 
-1180 AAALKVNTVKPM
+1180 
-1192 ADATTEAAGASVISN
+1192 
-1207 DAVYFKLMDGKN
+1207 
-1219 PASNLNNITFKDS
+1219 
-1232 NGYNVSGAKVEAG
+1232 
-1245 NDGAYKVTGLA
+1245 
-1256 AGNYQILV
+1256 
-1264 DNKKVGDLE
+1264 
-1273 VVGSASVKLAGAATK
+1273 
-1288 SITDATMLDTVNK
+1288 
-1301 EYSVD
+1301 
-1306 LTGVP
+1306 
-1311 ANTKIVVA
+1311 
-1319 ENTIDQH
+1319 
-1326 TSTTSA
+1326 
-1332 TKDGITVEV
+1332 
-1341 KDGKVTVKGTPTT
+1341 KVTVNGTSETYDLNGKKT
-1354 NTTKDTFKVGYWD
+1354 AKEIADAIV
-1367 GAKAVEASVE
+1367 AKAGTFADCDVEA
-1377 VTPKKLTVTEITAT
+1377 KDDTVTFTAK
-1391 FALDNSATG
+1391 G
-1400 DKNKKLSITLSYK
+1400 D
-1413 GQQLT
+1413 
-1418 TEQVALLTLN
+1418 
-1428 STAGNHTITGGGSAS
+1428 STKAPTVTIER
-1443 TVDAINSSANPIVL
+1443 N
-1457 TLNAAA
+1457 
-1463 DAQITAVTLNVN
+1463 
-1475 GNAMVDNL
+1475 
-1483 QYSDLTID
+1483 
-1491 QNP
+1491 

>member
-31 PAGSDYSEAV
+31 PAGSDYSEAI

-79 DPNVSQY
+79 DPKVSQY
-86 VGAQSFTDVAKGSW
+86 VGAQSFSDVQKGSW

-108 YINGIVVGVGNN
+108 YINGIVIGVGNN

-133 ITMVVRAMGY
+133 VTMVVRAMGY

-152 PYSYMSNAQATGLLD
+152 PFSYMSNAQAVGLLD

-187 NALFTDYARGA
+187 NALFADYARGA

-204 HGTSVETYPTLAES
+204 HGTSVESYPTLAES
-218 VWGLDRAAV
+218 VWGLQRAAV

-243 NCKAHTWVIV
+243 NCKAHTWVVV
-253 GADKAKEG
+253 GADKKNEG

-273 EIYAYEKKNEKKKY
+273 DVYASEKNKY
-287 VPYSFKYDGDI
+287 VPYSFKYEGDI
-298 SAITG
+298 EAIKG

-314 GEPTWEKKKDEDKFV
+314 GDPTWEKGEGKFV
-329 YSDNWTI
+329 YSDNWEI

-347 YDYNASMADK
+347 YDYNASMADS

-362 EIVLG
+362 EIKLD
-367 EETLKLESVADNA
+367 ETTLKLESVADNA

-390 TNLTTYLTK
+390 TNLTTYLSK

-458 VSAMEAD
+458 VSAMEAAK
-465 EKLNSDKADKSV
+465 KLDSNEDDKSV

-492 KYEVPKDLEEGDVI
+492 KYEVPEDLEEGDVI

-533 TAELDKVSTKDDLE
+533 NAELDKVSTKDDLE

-563 GDVIDPANPDKYEKF
+563 GDVIDPANPDTYEKF

-599 SDYANESSNY
+599 SDYATESSNY
-609 MMVLDTSNGK
+609 MMVLDTADGK

-633 LADNSVKKDVEFAS
+633 LSDNTVKKDVEFVS
-647 DLKIDGKNDGKT
+647 DLKVD
-659 GYDKDSRKWTESKV
+659 GYDKDSREWNEKKV
-673 VGNVYKYWQDKDGK
+673 VGNVYKYWQNEDGK
-687 ITKMEPVFSGDAKST
+687 ITKMEAAIDVKDAAKDDN
-702 KSYTDYSYDESS
+702 YTYDESS
-714 DRLKNKE
+714 DRLKADSSF
-721 GNNTTGYVAS
+721 VAS

-742 KNDAKSDNTGYIE
+742 KNYIE
-755 VTADGDYKVDADNVL
+755 GTSDLSVDDANVL
-770 AVKQADIPDIALK
+770 AVKKNDIPDIALG
-783 DSDTQTVELDG
+783 SNDTK
-794 GRTANSIGHQA
+794 TAQLAANNL
-805 TWLGDKHANKYI
+805 TWLGNEHQNHFIANVDKNG
-817 AEVGKDNKASAAILG
+817 EASAAILG

-843 TTVGLVTNVS
+843 TTVGLVTSVS
-853 YDKNDVVSVDVA
+853 YDKNDVVEIEVA
-865 YNGKVTT
+865 YKGEVTT
-872 LKSAEKVDFDDIVK
+872 VKSAEKVDFDDIVE
-886 AYNKS
+886 AYDQS
-891 SKKDLSL
+891 AKKDLSL

-908 LFNNKVKLSEFLKK
+908 LFNNEKLSDFLKK

-930 TNADGKLTAVTFMD
+930 TDADGKLTAVTFMD

-958 SRRIITRVKND
+958 SRRIITDVKD
-969 NVTYGDANSYFY
+969 GNVAYGNAASYYY

-988 VGSLDVTDTD
+988 VDRLPVTDTD

-1007 INGRPEINGN
+1007 INGRPEINGK

-1041 ESDSVLINS
+1041 ESDSTLVES
-1050 YINDKFDDADTYRV
+1050 FVNDKFDNADTYEI
-1064 ADLACKIKGKI
+1064 ADLACKIDGDI
-1075 VAAFAFDGTLGEA
+1075 VAAFAFEDSLGETDKKADSVVVDVDKNAA
-1088 KKTVSNLGDQTMK
+1088 KAVPNDGADHDIADVKNAIGGGNVTADVKVYKDGKEVS
-1101 AGESKTFDVTAPAGQ
+1101 DVTAKL
-1116 TVTAVKDI
+1116 VSKDL
-1124 KVNGDTVDGINATVD
+1124 KVNAQKGAATGDYVAKFTVDKTTYEVKFSVVAADIAVPANDANKAVIVNGKDEVTEQFAEYKLTFTGSPASAEKCAIYVNGQKIDAQSDNTNLEATMTAFKNAINGSLIPGITATSDATSVTVKSDKKNVDLAVEFVAGNTGVSVQSVDDAKAKYIAHEEATHATAEFSFTSGVTVD
-1139 STTKIKIE
+1139 STITVTVGAVSANVE
-1147 LNRAVAADKYT
+1147 LKAGDTAEQIAAKVAAASFTGYT
-1158 VSYTYTIDGENYNGS
+1158 V
-1173 FILTVQA
+1173 
-1180 AAALKVNTVKPM
+1180 K
-1192 ADATTEAAGASVISN
+1192 AD
-1207 DAVYFKLMDGKN
+1207 
-1219 PASNLNNITFKDS
+1219 
-1232 NGYNVSGAKVEAG
+1232 GAKVTFTSDATG
-1245 NDGAYKVTGLA
+1245 NRAT
-1256 AGNYQILV
+1256 I
-1264 DNKKVGDLE
+1264 
-1273 VVGSASVKLAGAATK
+1273 ASV
-1288 SITDATMLDTVNK
+1288 
-1301 EYSVD
+1301 SV
-1306 LTGVP
+1306 
-1311 ANTKIVVA
+1311 A
-1319 ENTIDQH
+1319 
-1326 TSTTSA
+1326 
-1332 TKDGITVEV
+1332 
-1341 KDGKVTVKGTPTT
+1341 
-1354 NTTKDTFKVGYWD
+1354 
-1367 GAKAVEASVE
+1367 AKA
-1377 VTPKKLTVTEITAT
+1377 
-1391 FALDNSATG
+1391 
-1400 DKNKKLSITLSYK
+1400 
-1413 GQQLT
+1413 
-1418 TEQVALLTLN
+1418 
-1428 STAGNHTITGGGSAS
+1428 
-1443 TVDAINSSANPIVL
+1443 
-1457 TLNAAA
+1457 
-1463 DAQITAVTLNVN
+1463 
-1475 GNAMVDNL
+1475 
-1483 QYSDLTID
+1483 
-1491 QNP
+1491 

>member
-31 PAGSDYSEAV
+31 PAGSDYSEAI

-79 DPNVSQY
+79 DPKVSQY
-86 VGAQSFTDVAKGSW
+86 VGAQSFSDVQKGSW

-108 YINGIVVGVGNN
+108 YINGIVIGVGGN

-133 ITMVVRAMGY
+133 VTMVVRAMGY

-152 PYSYMSNAQATGLLD
+152 PFSYMSNAQAVGLLD

-187 NALFTDYARGA
+187 NALFADYARGD
-198 KLVNTT
+198 KLINTT
-204 HGTSVETYPTLAES
+204 HGTSVESYSTLAES
-218 VWGLDRAAV
+218 IWGLDRAAV

-243 NCKAHTWVIV
+243 NCKAHTWVVV
-253 GADKAKEG
+253 GADKKNEG

-273 EIYAYEKKNEKKKY
+273 DVYASEKNKY
-287 VPYSFKYDGDI
+287 TPYSFKYEGDI
-298 SAITG
+298 EAIKG

-314 GEPTWEKKKDEDKFV
+314 GEPTWEKGEGKFV

-458 VSAMEAD
+458 VSAM
-465 EKLNSDKADKSV
+465 KADSKLQSKAEDESK

-533 TAELDKVSTKDDLE
+533 NAELDKVSTKDDLE
-547 LTFDGEV
+547 LTFGGEV

-563 GDVIDPANPDKYEKF
+563 GDIIDPANPDKYADF

-599 SDYANESSNY
+599 SDYATESSNY
-609 MMVLDTSNGK
+609 MMVLDTGDGS
-619 DKTGDRKLAKADIL
+619 DKPGDRKLAKADIL

-647 DLKIDGKNDGKT
+647 DLKIDGKNNNTT
-659 GYDKDSRKWTESKV
+659 GYDKDSREWKEELV
-673 VGNVYKYWQDKDGK
+673 VGNVYKYWADEDGK
-687 ITKMEPVFSGDAKST
+687 ITKMEAAIDVKDAAKDDN
-702 KSYTDYSYDESS
+702 YTYDESS
-714 DRLKNKE
+714 DRLKAD
-721 GNNTTGYVAS
+721 GSFVAS

-742 KNDAKSDNTGYIE
+742 KNYIE
-755 VTADGDYKVDADNVL
+755 GTSDLSVDDENVL
-770 AVKQADIPDIALK
+770 AVKKNDIPDIALG
-783 DSDTQTVELDG
+783 SNDTK
-794 GRTANSIGHQA
+794 TAQLAANNL
-805 TWLGDKHANKYI
+805 TWLGNEHQKHFIANVDKNG
-817 AEVGKDNKASAAILG
+817 EASAAILG

-843 TTVGLVTNVS
+843 TTVGLVTSVS
-853 YDKNDVVSVDVA
+853 YDKNDVVEIEVA
-865 YNGKVTT
+865 YKGEVTT
-872 LKSAEKVDFDDIVK
+872 VKSAEKVDFDDIVE
-886 AYNKS
+886 AYDQS
-891 SKKDLSL
+891 AKKDLSL

-908 LFNNKVKLSEFLKK
+908 LFNNEKLSDFLKK

-930 TNADGKLTAVTFMD
+930 TDADGKLTAVTFMD

-958 SRRIITRVKND
+958 SRRIITDVKD
-969 NVTYGDANSYFY
+969 GNVAYGNAASYYY

-988 VGSLDVTDTD
+988 VDRLPVTDTD

-1007 INGRPEINGN
+1007 INGRPEINGK

-1041 ESDSVLINS
+1041 ESDSTLVES
-1050 YINDKFDDADTYRV
+1050 FVNDKFDDADTYEI
-1064 ADLACKIKGKI
+1064 ADLARKIDGDI
-1075 VAAFAFDGTLGEA
+1075 VAAFAFEDSLGETDKKADSVVVDVDKNAA
-1088 KKTVSNLGDQTMK
+1088 KAVPNDGADHDIADVKSAQGGGNVTADVKVYKDGKEVS
-1101 AGESKTFDVTAPAGQ
+1101 DVTAKLDSKDLKVNAQKGAATGDYVAKFTVDKTTYEVKFSVVAADVAVPAFSEKHTDGADKVDEVKALIEIDLAADSGVTASQ
-1116 TVTAVKDI
+1116 DLDVQVNGVDVVANSSTDTTAAYATALADAINASTLGFDVKASASASKVTVTANDDTVKAFTVKAKTGATGI
-1124 KVNGDTVDGINATVD
+1124 TVTTGNEKKYSAPVEATSAVAELTFKSGVNKASEITVTVGDASANVTLNAGDTAEQIAA
-1139 STTKIKIE
+1139 K
-1147 LNRAVAADKYT
+1147 VAAASFTGYT
-1158 VSYTYTIDGENYNGS
+1158 VKAE
-1173 FILTVQA
+1173 
-1180 AAALKVNTVKPM
+1180 
-1192 ADATTEAAGASVISN
+1192 
-1207 DAVYFKLMDGKN
+1207 
-1219 PASNLNNITFKDS
+1219 
-1232 NGYNVSGAKVEAG
+1232 GAKV
-1245 NDGAYKVTGLA
+1245 TF
-1256 AGNYQILV
+1256 
-1264 DNKKVGDLE
+1264 
-1273 VVGSASVKLAGAATK
+1273 
-1288 SITDATMLDTVNK
+1288 
-1301 EYSVD
+1301 
-1306 LTGVP
+1306 
-1311 ANTKIVVA
+1311 
-1319 ENTIDQH
+1319 
-1326 TSTTSA
+1326 TSTATGASA
-1332 TKDGITVEV
+1332 TISTVSV
-1341 KDGKVTVKGTPTT
+1341 A
-1354 NTTKDTFKVGYWD
+1354 
-1367 GAKAVEASVE
+1367 AKA
-1377 VTPKKLTVTEITAT
+1377 
-1391 FALDNSATG
+1391 
-1400 DKNKKLSITLSYK
+1400 
-1413 GQQLT
+1413 
-1418 TEQVALLTLN
+1418 
-1428 STAGNHTITGGGSAS
+1428 
-1443 TVDAINSSANPIVL
+1443 
-1457 TLNAAA
+1457 
-1463 DAQITAVTLNVN
+1463 
-1475 GNAMVDNL
+1475 
-1483 QYSDLTID
+1483 
-1491 QNP
+1491 

>member
-31 PAGSDYSEAV
+31 PAGSDYSEAI

-79 DPNVSQY
+79 DPKVSQY
-86 VGAQSFTDVAKGSW
+86 VGAQSFSDVQKGSW

-108 YINGIVVGVGNN
+108 YINGIVIGVGGN

-133 ITMVVRAMGY
+133 VTMVVRAMGY

-152 PYSYMSNAQATGLLD
+152 PFSYMSNAQAVGLLD
-167 GTNMVASTDALRGED
+167 GANMVASTDALRGED

-187 NALFTDYARGA
+187 NALFADYARGS

-204 HGTSVETYPTLAES
+204 HGTSVESYPTLAES
-218 VWGLDRAAV
+218 VWGLQRAAV

-243 NCKAHTWVIV
+243 NCKAHTWVVV
-253 GADKAKEG
+253 GADKKNEG
-261 NILAYPIKDDET
+261 NILAYPIEDDET
-273 EIYAYEKKNEKKKY
+273 DVYASEKNKY
-287 VPYSFKYDGDI
+287 VPYSFKYEGDI
-298 SAITG
+298 EAIKG

-314 GEPTWEKKKDEDKFV
+314 GEPTWEKGEGKFV

-465 EKLNSDKADKSV
+465 KKLDSDKDDKSV

-492 KYEVPKDLEEGDVI
+492 KYEVPEGLEEGDVI

-533 TAELDKVSTKDDLE
+533 NAELDKVSTKDDLE

-563 GDVIDPANPDKYEKF
+563 GDIIDPANPDKYADF

-599 SDYANESSNY
+599 SDYVTESSNY
-609 MMVLDTSNGK
+609 MMVLDTGDGS
-619 DKTGDRKLAKADIL
+619 DKTGDRKEAKADIL
-633 LADNSVKKDVEFAS
+633 LADNSVKKDVKFAT
-647 DLKIDGKNDGKT
+647 DLKIDGKNNGTT
-659 GYDKDSRKWTESKV
+659 GYDKDTREWDETKV
-673 VGNVYKYWQDKDGK
+673 VGNVYKYWADEDGK
-687 ITKMEPVFSGDAKST
+687 ITKMEAAIDVKDAAKDDN
-702 KSYTDYSYDESS
+702 YTYDESS
-714 DRLKNKE
+714 DRLKADSSF
-721 GNNTTGYVAS
+721 VAS

-742 KNDAKSDNTGYIE
+742 KNYIE
-755 VTADGDYKVDADNVL
+755 GTSDLSVDDANVL
-770 AVKQADIPDIALK
+770 AVKKNDIPDIALG
-783 DSDTQTVELDG
+783 SNDTK
-794 GRTANSIGHQA
+794 TAQLAANNQ
-805 TWLGDKHANKYI
+805 TWLDNEYQNHFIANVDKNG
-817 AEVGKDNKASAAILG
+817 EASAAILG
-832 VENFNKFNDAA
+832 VENFNKFDAAA
-843 TTVGLVTNVS
+843 TTVGLVTSVS
-853 YDKNDVVSVDVA
+853 YDKSDVVEIEVA
-865 YNGKVTT
+865 YNGEVTT
-872 LKSAEKVDFDDIVK
+872 LKSAEKVDFDDIVE
-886 AYNKS
+886 AYDQS
-891 SKKDLSL
+891 AKKDLSL
-898 SSPKDTVNNA
+898 SSPKDQVNNA
-908 LFNNKVKLSEFLKK
+908 LFNNEKLSDYLKK

-930 TNADGKLTAVTFMD
+930 VDADGKLTAVTFMD
-944 KAEDNKVVGHYYEV
+944 KAGDNKVTGHYYEV
-958 SRRIITRVKND
+958 SRRIITDVKD
-969 NVTYGDANSYFY
+969 GNVAYGNAASYYY

-988 VGSLDVTDTD
+988 VDRLPVTDTD
-998 LDKDVKYYS
+998 LAKDVKYYS
-1007 INGRPEINGN
+1007 INGRPEINGV

-1041 ESDSVLINS
+1041 ESDSTLVESFVN
-1050 YINDKFDDADTYRV
+1050 NKFDDADTYEI
-1064 ADLACKIKGKI
+1064 ADLACKIDGDI
-1075 VAAFAFDGTLGEA
+1075 VAAFAFEDSLGETDKKADSVVVDVDKDAA
-1088 KKTVSNLGDQTMK
+1088 KAVPNDGADHDIADVKNAIGGGNVTADVKVYKDGKEVS
-1101 AGESKTFDVTAPAGQ
+1101 DVTAKL
-1116 TVTAVKDI
+1116 VSKDL
-1124 KVNGDTVDGINATVD
+1124 KVNAQKGAATGDYVAKFTVDKTTYEVKFSVVAADIAVPANDANKAVIVNGKDEVTEQFAEYKLTFTGSPASAEKCAIYVNGQKIDAQSDNTNLEATMTAFKNAINGSLIPGITATSDATSVTVKSDKKNVDLAVEFVAGNTGVSVQSVDDAKAKYIAHEEATHATAEFSFTSGVTVD
-1139 STTKIKIE
+1139 STITVTVGAVSANVE
-1147 LNRAVAADKYT
+1147 LKAADTAEQVAAKVAAASFTGYT
-1158 VSYTYTIDGENYNGS
+1158 V
-1173 FILTVQA
+1173 
-1180 AAALKVNTVKPM
+1180 K
-1192 ADATTEAAGASVISN
+1192 AD
-1207 DAVYFKLMDGKN
+1207 
-1219 PASNLNNITFKDS
+1219 
-1232 NGYNVSGAKVEAG
+1232 GAKV
-1245 NDGAYKVTGLA
+1245 TFT
-1256 AGNYQILV
+1256 
-1264 DNKKVGDLE
+1264 
-1273 VVGSASVKLAGAATK
+1273 S
-1288 SITDATMLDTVNK
+1288 DAT
-1301 EYSVD
+1301 
-1306 LTGVP
+1306 G
-1311 ANTKIVVA
+1311 
-1319 ENTIDQH
+1319 
-1326 TSTTSA
+1326 
-1332 TKDGITVEV
+1332 
-1341 KDGKVTVKGTPTT
+1341 
-1354 NTTKDTFKVGYWD
+1354 
-1367 GAKAVEASVE
+1367 
-1377 VTPKKLTVTEITAT
+1377 
-1391 FALDNSATG
+1391 NSATIA
-1400 DKNKKLSITLSYK
+1400 SVS
-1413 GQQLT
+1413 
-1418 TEQVALLTLN
+1418 VA
-1428 STAGNHTITGGGSAS
+1428 AKA
-1443 TVDAINSSANPIVL
+1443 
-1457 TLNAAA
+1457 
-1463 DAQITAVTLNVN
+1463 
-1475 GNAMVDNL
+1475 
-1483 QYSDLTID
+1483 
-1491 QNP
+1491 

>member
-31 PAGSDYSEAV
+31 PAGSDYSEAI

-79 DPNVSQY
+79 DPKVSQY
-86 VGAQSFTDVAKGSW
+86 VGAQSFSDVQKGSW

-108 YINGIVVGVGNN
+108 YINGIVIGVGNN

-133 ITMVVRAMGY
+133 VTMVVRAMGY

-152 PYSYMSNAQATGLLD
+152 PFSYMSNAQAVGLLD

-187 NALFTDYARGA
+187 NALFADYARGA

-204 HGTSVETYPTLAES
+204 HGTSVESYPTLAES

-243 NCKAHTWVIV
+243 NCKAHTWVVV
-253 GADKAKEG
+253 GADKKNEG

-273 EIYAYEKKNEKKKY
+273 DVYASEKNKY
-287 VPYSFKYDGDI
+287 IPYSFKYEGDI
-298 SAITG
+298 EAIKG

-314 GEPTWEKKKDEDKFV
+314 GEPTWEKGEGKFV

-347 YDYNASMADK
+347 YDYNASMADS

-362 EIVLG
+362 EIKLD
-367 EETLKLESVADNA
+367 ETTLKLESVADNA
-380 KELSK
+380 TQLSK

-390 TNLTTYLTK
+390 TNLTTYLSK

-458 VSAMEAD
+458 VSAMEAAKNLD
-465 EKLNSDKADKSV
+465 SDKDDKSV

-533 TAELDKVSTKDDLE
+533 NAELDKVSTKDDLE
-547 LTFDGEV
+547 LTFGGEV

-563 GDVIDPANPDKYEKF
+563 GDVIDPANPDTYEKF

-599 SDYANESSNY
+599 SDYATESSNY

-619 DKTGDRKLAKADIL
+619 DKTGDRKEAKADIL
-633 LADNSVKKDVEFAS
+633 LADNSVKKDVKFAT
-647 DLKIDGKNDGKT
+647 DLKIDGKNNDTT
-659 GYDKDSRKWTESKV
+659 GYDKDSRKWKEELV
-673 VGNVYKYWQDKDGK
+673 VGNVYKYWADEDGV
-687 ITKMEPVFSGDAKST
+687 ITKMESVFSKDA

-721 GNNTTGYVAS
+721 NDGKTSGYVAS
-731 LEGADVIFAVT
+731 LEGADVLF
-742 KNDAKSDNTGYIE
+742 
-755 VTADGDYKVDADNVL
+755 
-770 AVKQADIPDIALK
+770 AVKQHSNTKQNYIIKDEDGSLYVDDADVMAVKQSDIPDINNGDNDTNTAKLVESNK
-783 DSDTQTVELDG
+783 D
-794 GRTANSIGHQA
+794 
-805 TWLGDKHANKYI
+805 TWLGNSFNDKYI

-843 TTVGLVTNVS
+843 TTVGLVTSVS
-853 YDKNDVVSVDVA
+853 YDKNDVVEIEVA
-865 YNGKVTT
+865 YNGEVTT
-872 LKSAEKVDFDDIVK
+872 LKSAEKVDFDDIVE

-891 SKKDLSL
+891 SKEDLSL

-908 LFNNKVKLSEFLKK
+908 LFNNEKLSDFLKK

-930 TNADGKLTAVTFMD
+930 TDADGKLTAVTFMD

-958 SRRIITRVKND
+958 SRRIITDVKD
-969 NVTYGDANSYFY
+969 GNVAYGDAKSYFY

-988 VGSLDVTDTD
+988 VGYLDVTDTD

-1007 INGRPEINGN
+1007 INGRPEINGK
-1017 DSDDYKGVLLSVVN
+1017 DSDDYKDVLLSVVN

-1041 ESDSVLINS
+1041 ESDSVLVES
-1050 YINDKFDDADTYRV
+1050 FVNDKFDDADTYEI
-1064 ADLACKIKGKI
+1064 ADLARKIDGDI
-1075 VAAFAFDGTLGEA
+1075 VAAFAFEDSLGEVSAEANA
-1088 KKTVSNLGDQTMK
+1088 KAIPSVSKLTFATPNAAAQTFSWTEIGGADVDKVTSSDDTIATVARDGDK
-1101 AGESKTFDVTAPAGQ
+1101 A
-1116 TVTAVKDI
+1116 TVTPHKGGKVVIELFDGDTKVGQVEVVVEDAAIPTYETKVVKEGKDASNTATITVKSGIKTGTTNVAFDGKAVDFNTTTDAATTAQNLVKAINDTYLAYSATSA
-1124 KVNGDTVDGINATVD
+1124 GDTVTIVSTKDAAFEVAFTGQADMFETTYKKEAAVYGVTELKLTSGVD
-1139 STTKIKIE
+1139 AAIE
-1147 LNRAVAADKYT
+1147 L
-1158 VSYTYTIDGENYNGS
+1158 
-1173 FILTVQA
+1173 
-1180 AAALKVNTVKPM
+1180 
-1192 ADATTEAAGASVISN
+1192 
-1207 DAVYFKLMDGKN
+1207 
-1219 PASNLNNITFKDS
+1219 
-1232 NGYNVSGAKVEAG
+1232 
-1245 NDGAYKVTGLA
+1245 
-1256 AGNYQILV
+1256 
-1264 DNKKVGDLE
+1264 
-1273 VVGSASVKLAGAATK
+1273 
-1288 SITDATMLDTVNK
+1288 
-1301 EYSVD
+1301 
-1306 LTGVP
+1306 
-1311 ANTKIVVA
+1311 
-1319 ENTIDQH
+1319 
-1326 TSTTSA
+1326 
-1332 TKDGITVEV
+1332 
-1341 KDGKVTVKGTPTT
+1341 KVTVNGTSETYDLNGKKT
-1354 NTTKDTFKVGYWD
+1354 AKEIADAIV
-1367 GAKAVEASVE
+1367 AKAGTFADCDVEA
-1377 VTPKKLTVTEITAT
+1377 KDDTVTFTAK
-1391 FALDNSATG
+1391 D
-1400 DKNKKLSITLSYK
+1400 D
-1413 GQQLT
+1413 
-1418 TEQVALLTLN
+1418 
-1428 STAGNHTITGGGSAS
+1428 STKAPTVTIER
-1443 TVDAINSSANPIVL
+1443 N
-1457 TLNAAA
+1457 
-1463 DAQITAVTLNVN
+1463 
-1475 GNAMVDNL
+1475 
-1483 QYSDLTID
+1483 
-1491 QNP
+1491 

>member
-31 PAGSDYSEAV
+31 PAGSDYSEAI

-79 DPNVSQY
+79 DPKVSQY
-86 VGAQSFTDVAKGSW
+86 VGAQSFSDVQKGSW

-108 YINGIVVGVGNN
+108 YINGIVIGVGGN

-133 ITMVVRAMGY
+133 VTMVVRAMGY

-152 PYSYMSNAQATGLLD
+152 PFSYMSNAQAVGLLD

-187 NALFTDYARGA
+187 NALFADYARGD
-198 KLVNTT
+198 KLINTT
-204 HGTSVETYPTLAES
+204 HGTSVESYSTLAES
-218 VWGLDRAAV
+218 IWGLDRAAV

-243 NCKAHTWVIV
+243 NCKAHTWVVV
-253 GADKAKEG
+253 GADKKNEG

-273 EIYAYEKKNEKKKY
+273 DVYASEKNKY
-287 VPYSFKYDGDI
+287 TPYSFKYEGDI
-298 SAITG
+298 EAIKG

-314 GEPTWEKKKDEDKFV
+314 GEPTWEKGEGKFV

-347 YDYNASMADK
+347 YDYNASMADS

-362 EIVLG
+362 EIKLD
-367 EETLKLESVADNA
+367 ETTLKLESVADNA

-390 TNLTTYLTK
+390 TNLTTYLSK

-465 EKLNSDKADKSV
+465 KKLDSDKDDKSV

-533 TAELDKVSTKDDLE
+533 NAELDKVSTKDDLE
-547 LTFDGEV
+547 LTFGGEV

-563 GDVIDPANPDKYEKF
+563 GDVIDPANPDTYEKF

-599 SDYANESSNY
+599 SDYATESSNY
-609 MMVLDTSNGK
+609 MMVLDTADGK

-633 LADNSVKKDVEFAS
+633 LSDNTVKKDVEFVS
-647 DLKIDGKNDGKT
+647 DLKVD
-659 GYDKDSRKWTESKV
+659 GYDKDSREWNEKKV
-673 VGNVYKYWQDKDGK
+673 VGNVYKYWADEDGK
-687 ITKMEPVFSGDAKST
+687 ITKMEAAIDVKDAAKDDN
-702 KSYTDYSYDESS
+702 YTYDESS
-714 DRLKNKE
+714 DRLKAD
-721 GNNTTGYVAS
+721 GSFVAS

-742 KNDAKSDNTGYIE
+742 KNYIE
-755 VTADGDYKVDADNVL
+755 GTSDLSVDDENVL
-770 AVKQADIPDIALK
+770 AVKKNDIPDIALG
-783 DSDTQTVELDG
+783 SNDTK
-794 GRTANSIGHQA
+794 TAQLAANNL
-805 TWLGDKHANKYI
+805 TWLGNEHQKHFIANVDKNG
-817 AEVGKDNKASAAILG
+817 EASAAILG

-843 TTVGLVTNVS
+843 TTVGLVTSVS
-853 YDKNDVVSVDVA
+853 YDKNDVVEIEVA
-865 YNGKVTT
+865 YKGEVTT
-872 LKSAEKVDFDDIVK
+872 VKSAEKVDFDDIVE
-886 AYNKS
+886 AYDQS
-891 SKKDLSL
+891 AKKDLSL

-908 LFNNKVKLSEFLKK
+908 LFNNEKLSDFLKK

-930 TNADGKLTAVTFMD
+930 TDADGKLTAVTFMD

-958 SRRIITRVKND
+958 SRRIITDVKD
-969 NVTYGDANSYFY
+969 GNVAYGNAASYYY

-988 VGSLDVTDTD
+988 VDRLPVTDTD

-1007 INGRPEINGN
+1007 INGRPEINGK

-1041 ESDSVLINS
+1041 ESDSTLVES
-1050 YINDKFDDADTYRV
+1050 FVNDKFDDADTYEI
-1064 ADLACKIKGKI
+1064 ADLARKIDGDI
-1075 VAAFAFDGTLGEA
+1075 VAAFAFEDSLGETDKKADSVVVDVDKNAA
-1088 KKTVSNLGDQTMK
+1088 KAVPNDGADHDIADVKSAQGGGNVTADVKVYKDGKEVS
-1101 AGESKTFDVTAPAGQ
+1101 DVTAKLDSKDLKVNAQKGAATGDYVAKFTVDKTTYEVKFSVVAADVAVPAFSEKHTDGADKVDEVKALIEIDLAADSGVTASQ
-1116 TVTAVKDI
+1116 DLDVQVNGVDVVANSSTDTTAAYATALADAINASTLGFDVKASASASKVTVTANDDTVKAFTVKAKTGATGI
-1124 KVNGDTVDGINATVD
+1124 TVTTGNEKKYSAPVEATSAVAELTFKSGVNKASEITVTVGDASANVTLNAGDTAEQIAA
-1139 STTKIKIE
+1139 K
-1147 LNRAVAADKYT
+1147 VAAASFTGYT
-1158 VSYTYTIDGENYNGS
+1158 VKAE
-1173 FILTVQA
+1173 
-1180 AAALKVNTVKPM
+1180 
-1192 ADATTEAAGASVISN
+1192 
-1207 DAVYFKLMDGKN
+1207 
-1219 PASNLNNITFKDS
+1219 
-1232 NGYNVSGAKVEAG
+1232 GAKV
-1245 NDGAYKVTGLA
+1245 TF
-1256 AGNYQILV
+1256 
-1264 DNKKVGDLE
+1264 
-1273 VVGSASVKLAGAATK
+1273 
-1288 SITDATMLDTVNK
+1288 
-1301 EYSVD
+1301 
-1306 LTGVP
+1306 
-1311 ANTKIVVA
+1311 
-1319 ENTIDQH
+1319 
-1326 TSTTSA
+1326 TSTATGASA
-1332 TKDGITVEV
+1332 TISTVSV
-1341 KDGKVTVKGTPTT
+1341 A
-1354 NTTKDTFKVGYWD
+1354 
-1367 GAKAVEASVE
+1367 AKA
-1377 VTPKKLTVTEITAT
+1377 
-1391 FALDNSATG
+1391 
-1400 DKNKKLSITLSYK
+1400 
-1413 GQQLT
+1413 
-1418 TEQVALLTLN
+1418 
-1428 STAGNHTITGGGSAS
+1428 
-1443 TVDAINSSANPIVL
+1443 
-1457 TLNAAA
+1457 
-1463 DAQITAVTLNVN
+1463 
-1475 GNAMVDNL
+1475 
-1483 QYSDLTID
+1483 
-1491 QNP
+1491 

>member
-31 PAGSDYSEAV
+31 PAGSDYSEAI

-79 DPNVSQY
+79 DPKVSQY
-86 VGAQSFTDVAKGSW
+86 VGAQSFSDVQKGSW

-108 YINGIVVGVGNN
+108 YINGIVIGVGGN

-133 ITMVVRAMGY
+133 VTMVVRAMGY

-152 PYSYMSNAQATGLLD
+152 PFSYMSNAQAMGLLD

-187 NALFTDYARGA
+187 NALFADYARGA

-204 HGTSVETYPTLAES
+204 HGTSVESYPTLAES
-218 VWGLDRAAV
+218 VWGLQRAAV

-243 NCKAHTWVIV
+243 NCKAHTWVVV
-253 GADKAKEG
+253 GADKKNEG
-261 NILAYPIKDDET
+261 NILAYPIEDDET
-273 EIYAYEKKNEKKKY
+273 DVYAPEKNKY
-287 VPYSFKYDGDI
+287 VPYSFKYEGDI
-298 SAITG
+298 EAIKG

-314 GEPTWEKKKDEDKFV
+314 GDPTWEKGEGKFV

-347 YDYNASMADK
+347 YDYNASMADS

-362 EIVLG
+362 EIKLD
-367 EETLKLESVADNA
+367 ETTLKLESVADNA

-390 TNLTTYLTK
+390 TNLTTYLSK

-465 EKLNSDKADKSV
+465 KKLDSDKDDKSV

-492 KYEVPKDLEEGDVI
+492 KYEVPEDLEEGDVI

-533 TAELDKVSTKDDLE
+533 NAELDKVSTKDDLE

-563 GDVIDPANPDKYEKF
+563 GDIIDPANPDKYADF

-599 SDYANESSNY
+599 SDYATESSNY

-619 DKTGDRKLAKADIL
+619 DKTGDRKEAKADIL
-633 LADNSVKKDVEFAS
+633 LADNSVKKDVKFAT
-647 DLKIDGKNDGKT
+647 DLKIDGKNNGDT
-659 GYDKDSRKWTESKV
+659 GYDKDSRKWTESEV
-673 VGNVYKYWQDKDGK
+673 VGNVYKYWQDEDGV
-687 ITKMEPVFSGDAKST
+687 ITKMESVFSKDAKSDT
-702 KSYTDYSYDESS
+702 EYSYDESS
-714 DRLKNKE
+714 DRLKNK
-721 GNNTTGYVAS
+721 GQQSGYAAS
-731 LEGADVIFAVT
+731 LEGADVLF
-742 KNDAKSDNTGYIE
+742 
-755 VTADGDYKVDADNVL
+755 
-770 AVKQADIPDIALK
+770 AVKQHSNAKTSYIIKDEDGSLYVDDADVMAVKQSDIPDINNGDKNDTNTAKLV
-783 DSDTQTVELDG
+783 DSS
-794 GRTANSIGHQA
+794 NS
-805 TWLGDKHANKYI
+805 TWLGKNNANKYI

-843 TTVGLVTNVS
+843 TTVGLVTSVS
-853 YDKNDVVSVDVA
+853 YDKNDVVEIEVA
-865 YNGKVTT
+865 YKGEVTT
-872 LKSAEKVDFDDIVK
+872 LKSAEKVDFDDIVE
-886 AYNKS
+886 AYDQS
-891 SKKDLSL
+891 AKKDLSL

-908 LFNNKVKLSEFLKK
+908 LFNNEKLSDFLKK

-930 TNADGKLTAVTFMD
+930 TDADGKLTAVTFMD

-958 SRRIITRVKND
+958 SRRIITDVKD
-969 NVTYGDANSYFY
+969 GNVAYGDAKSYFY

-988 VGSLDVTDTD
+988 VGYLDVTDTD

-1007 INGRPEINGN
+1007 INGRPEINGK

-1041 ESDSVLINS
+1041 ESDSVLVES
-1050 YINDKFDDADTYRV
+1050 FVNDKFDDADTYEI
-1064 ADLACKIKGKI
+1064 ADLARKIDGDI
-1075 VAAFAFDGTLGEA
+1075 VAAFAFEDSLGEA
-1088 KKTVSNLGDQTMK
+1088 DKESNNAIVTPVKDAKVQNNNTKAKVADVVSAQGGNSVTAKDLKVLKDGK
-1101 AGESKTFDVTAPAGQ
+1101 EVADVTLTLDGEDLNVQAKA
-1116 TVTAVKDI
+1116 TAVPGDYVAKFTVGKTEY
-1124 KVNGDTVDGINATVD
+1124 KVEFKV
-1139 STTKIKIE
+1139 
-1147 LNRAVAADKYT
+1147 VAAD
-1158 VSYTYTIDGENYNGS
+1158 V
-1173 FILTVQA
+1173 
-1180 AAALKVNTVKPM
+1180 KVPTF
-1192 ADATTEAAGASVISN
+1192 TETH
-1207 DAVYFKLMDGKN
+1207 K
-1219 PASNLNNITFKDS
+1219 
-1232 NGYNVSGAKVEAG
+1232 
-1245 NDGAYKVTGLA
+1245 DGADKVDEVKASIEIDLA
-1256 AGNYQILV
+1256 ADSGVTASQDLDLQVNGV
-1264 DNKKVGDLE
+1264 D
-1273 VVGSASVKLAGAATK
+1273 
-1288 SITDATMLDTVNK
+1288 
-1301 EYSVD
+1301 
-1306 LTGVP
+1306 
-1311 ANTKIVVA
+1311 VVA
-1319 ENTIDQH
+1319 N
-1326 TSTTSA
+1326 S
-1332 TKDGITVEV
+1332 
-1341 KDGKVTVKGTPTT
+1341 TT
-1354 NTTKDTFKVGYWD
+1354 NTTDAYATALADAINASTLGFDVKASASASKVTVTANDDTVKAFTVKAKTGATGIAVTTANAKKYSAEVAATNAVAELTITSGVNVDSTITVTVGDASAEVSLKAGDTAEQVAAKVAAASFTGYTVKAD
-1367 GAKAVEASVE
+1367 GAKVTFTSEA
-1377 VTPKKLTVTEITAT
+1377 TG
-1391 FALDNSATG
+1391 NSATIA
-1400 DKNKKLSITLSYK
+1400 SVS
-1413 GQQLT
+1413 
-1418 TEQVALLTLN
+1418 VA
-1428 STAGNHTITGGGSAS
+1428 AKA
-1443 TVDAINSSANPIVL
+1443 
-1457 TLNAAA
+1457 
-1463 DAQITAVTLNVN
+1463 
-1475 GNAMVDNL
+1475 
-1483 QYSDLTID
+1483 
-1491 QNP
+1491 

>member
-31 PAGSDYSEAV
+31 PAGSDYSEAI

-79 DPNVSQY
+79 DPKVSQY
-86 VGAQSFTDVAKGSW
+86 VGAQSFSDVQKGSW

-108 YINGIVVGVGNN
+108 YINGIVIGVGNN

-133 ITMVVRAMGY
+133 VTMVVRAMGY
-143 ETADMKQNY
+143 ETADMKQKY
-152 PYSYMSNAQATGLLD
+152 PFSYMSNAQAVGLLD

-187 NALFTDYARGA
+187 NALFADYARGA

-204 HGTSVETYPTLAES
+204 HGTSVESYPTLAES
-218 VWGLDRAAV
+218 VWGLQRAAV

-243 NCKAHTWVIV
+243 NCKAHTWVVV
-253 GADKAKEG
+253 GADKKNEG

-273 EIYAYEKKNEKKKY
+273 DVYASEKNKY
-287 VPYSFKYDGDI
+287 VPYSFKYAGDA
-298 SAITG
+298 SAIAG

-314 GEPTWEKKKDEDKFV
+314 GEPTWEKGEGKFV
-329 YSDNWTI
+329 YSDNWEI

-347 YDYNASMADK
+347 YDYNASMADS

-362 EIVLG
+362 EIKLD
-367 EETLKLESVADNA
+367 ETTLKLESVADNA

-390 TNLTTYLTK
+390 TNLTTYLSK

-458 VSAMEAD
+458 VSAM
-465 EKLNSDKADKSV
+465 KADSKLQSKAEDESK

-533 TAELDKVSTKDDLE
+533 NAELDKVSTKDDLE
-547 LTFDGEV
+547 LTFGGEV

-563 GDVIDPANPDKYEKF
+563 GDIIDPANPDKYADF

-599 SDYANESSNY
+599 SDYATESSNY

-619 DKTGDRKLAKADIL
+619 DKTGDRKEAKADIL
-633 LADNSVKKDVEFAS
+633 LADNSVKKDVKFAT
-647 DLKIDGKNDGKT
+647 DLKIDGKNNGDT
-659 GYDKDSRKWTESKV
+659 GYDKDSRKWDETKV
-673 VGNVYKYWQDKDGK
+673 VGNVYKYWQDEDGV
-687 ITKMEPVFSGDAKST
+687 ITKMEPVFSNEAKSDT
-702 KSYTDYSYDESS
+702 EYSYDESS
-714 DRLKNKE
+714 DRLKNK
-721 GNNTTGYVAS
+721 GKQSGYAAS
-731 LEGADVIFAVT
+731 LEGADVLF
-742 KNDAKSDNTGYIE
+742 
-755 VTADGDYKVDADNVL
+755 
-770 AVKQADIPDIALK
+770 AVKQHSDTKQNYIIKDEDGSLYVDDADVMAVKQSDIPDINNGDDNDTKTAKLVESNK
-783 DSDTQTVELDG
+783 D
-794 GRTANSIGHQA
+794 
-805 TWLGDKHANKYI
+805 TWLGNSFDGKYI

-843 TTVGLVTNVS
+843 TTVGLVTSVS
-853 YDKNDVVSVDVA
+853 YDKNDVVEIEVA
-865 YNGKVTT
+865 YKGEVTT
-872 LKSAEKVDFDDIVK
+872 VKSAEKVDFDDIVE
-886 AYNKS
+886 AYDQS
-891 SKKDLSL
+891 AEKDLSL

-908 LFNNKVKLSEFLKK
+908 LFKNEKLSEFLKK

-930 TNADGKLTAVTFMD
+930 TDADGKLTAVTFMD

-958 SRRIITRVKND
+958 SRRIITDVKD
-969 NVTYGDANSYFY
+969 GNVAYGDAKSYFY

-988 VGSLDVTDTD
+988 VGYLDVTDTD

-1007 INGRPEINGN
+1007 INGRPEINGK

-1041 ESDSVLINS
+1041 ESDSVLVES
-1050 YINDKFDDADTYRV
+1050 FVNDKFDDADTYEI
-1064 ADLACKIKGKI
+1064 ADLARKIDGDI
-1075 VAAFAFDGTLGEA
+1075 VAAFAFEDSLGETDKKANNAIVTPVKDA
-1088 KKTVSNLGDQTMK
+1088 KVQNNNKATKVADVVSAQGGSAVTAKDLKVLKDGK
-1101 AGESKTFDVTAPAGQ
+1101 EVSDVTVALDGKELK
-1116 TVTAVKDI
+1116 VTAT
-1124 KVNGDTVDGINATVD
+1124 NGAAAGKYVAQFTVDK
-1139 STTKIKIE
+1139 TTYKVE
-1147 LNRAVAADKYT
+1147 FSVVAADVVVPT
-1158 VSYTYTIDGENYNGS
+1158 SD
-1173 FILTVQA
+1173 
-1180 AAALKVNTVKPM
+1180 
-1192 ADATTEAAGASVISN
+1192 
-1207 DAVYFKLMDGKN
+1207 
-1219 PASNLNNITFKDS
+1219 
-1232 NGYNVSGAKVEAG
+1232 AKVEQAG
-1245 NDGAYKVTGLA
+1245 IAKVEEQNAVTKITFNGTTVNEATKFAVELNGEKITVEMRANGNGPRYAATALANAITDKLIKGITATADEKSVTVTGKGTDVAVDFIPGNSKLA
-1256 AGNYQILV
+1256 ADIAVAQKYVAPVAAQKGKATLTITSGV
-1264 DNKKVGDLE
+1264 D
-1273 VVGSASVKLAGAATK
+1273 AATK
-1288 SITDATMLDTVNK
+1288 LALAVDGKALDTATISAKASADEVAK
-1301 EYSVD
+1301 ALAEA
-1306 LTGVP
+1306 
-1311 ANTKIVVA
+1311 ANTSGDFTVTYNGNV
-1319 ENTIDQH
+1319 
-1326 TSTTSA
+1326 
-1332 TKDGITVEV
+1332 ITVEQ
-1341 KDGKVTVKGTPTT
+1341 KT
-1354 NTTKDTFKVGYWD
+1354 
-1367 GAKAVEASVE
+1367 
-1377 VTPKKLTVTEITAT
+1377 
-1391 FALDNSATG
+1391 
-1400 DKNKKLSITLSYK
+1400 
-1413 GQQLT
+1413 
-1418 TEQVALLTLN
+1418 
-1428 STAGNHTITGGGSAS
+1428 
-1443 TVDAINSSANPIVL
+1443 
-1457 TLNAAA
+1457 AA
-1463 DAQITAVTLNVN
+1463 DAKMA
-1475 GNAMVDNL
+1475 
-1483 QYSDLTID
+1483 LTIVD
-1491 QNP
+1491 KN

>member
-31 PAGSDYSEAV
+31 PAGSDYSEAI
-41 TMLSDLGVIQG
+41 TMLSDLRVIQG

-133 ITMVVRAMGY
+133 VTMVVRAMGY

-167 GTNMVASTDALRGED
+167 GVAMVASTNALRGED

-227 GTWDKD
+227 GTWDKN

-253 GADKAKEG
+253 GADKTKEG
-261 NILAYPIKDDET
+261 NILAYPIADDET
-273 EIYAYEKKNEKKKY
+273 DLYKTDKNDVDGKAKTGY
-287 VPYSFKYDGDI
+287 HTYSFKYAGDVDSI
-298 SAITG
+298 KG

-314 GEPTWEKKKDEDKFV
+314 GEPTWEKAGEKVV
-329 YSDNWTI
+329 YSEDWEI

-465 EKLNSDKADKSV
+465 KKLDSDKDDNKSV

-563 GDVIDPANPDKYEKF
+563 GDVIDPANPDKYENF

-659 GYDKDSRKWTESKV
+659 GYDKDSRTWTESKV

-687 ITKMEPVFSGDAKST
+687 ITKMESAFSDKAN
-702 KSYTDYSYDESS
+702 SYTDYSYDESS
-714 DRLKNKE
+714 DRLKNKGE
-721 GNNTTGYVAS
+721 KSGYVAS

-794 GRTANSIGHQA
+794 GRTANYIGHQA

-872 LKSAEKVDFDDIVK
+872 LKSAEKVDFDDIVE

-898 SSPKDTVNNA
+898 SSPKDTVHND
-908 LFNNKVKLSEFLKK
+908 LFDGAKLSDFLKK

-969 NVTYGDANSYFY
+969 NVAYGDAKSYFY

-988 VGSLDVTDTD
+988 VVSLDVTDTD

-1007 INGRPEINGN
+1007 INGRPEINGK

-1050 YINDKFDDADTYRV
+1050 YINDKFDDADTYQV
-1064 ADLACKIKGKI
+1064 ADLACKIEGKI

-1088 KKTVSNLGDQTMK
+1088 KKTVDNVVVDVNKDAAK
-1101 AGESKTFDVTAPAGQ
+1101 AVPNDGADHDIADVKKAIGGGVVSAKDLKVFKDGKEVSDVTAKLDDKKLKVNAQKGAATGDYVAKFTVDDTTYEVKFTVTTADVAVPDFSKTHKGGADKVDEVKASIEINLASDGVTVNKDLDVQ
-1116 TVTAVKDI
+1116 INGVDVAATSDTATTAAYATALAAAINDSTLGFDVKAVASASKVTVTANDDTVKAFTVKAKTGATGI
-1124 KVNGDTVDGINATVD
+1124 TVTTGNAKKYSAPVEATSAVAELTFKSGVNKASEITVTVGDASASVTLKAGDTAEQIAA
-1139 STTKIKIE
+1139 K
-1147 LNRAVAADKYT
+1147 VAAASFTGYT
-1158 VSYTYTIDGENYNGS
+1158 V
-1173 FILTVQA
+1173 
-1180 AAALKVNTVKPM
+1180 KV
-1192 ADATTEAAGASVISN
+1192 D
-1207 DAVYFKLMDGKN
+1207 
-1219 PASNLNNITFKDS
+1219 
-1232 NGYNVSGAKVEAG
+1232 GAKV
-1245 NDGAYKVTGLA
+1245 TF
-1256 AGNYQILV
+1256 
-1264 DNKKVGDLE
+1264 
-1273 VVGSASVKLAGAATK
+1273 
-1288 SITDATMLDTVNK
+1288 
-1301 EYSVD
+1301 
-1306 LTGVP
+1306 
-1311 ANTKIVVA
+1311 
-1319 ENTIDQH
+1319 
-1326 TSTTSA
+1326 TSTTTGSGA
-1332 TKDGITVEV
+1332 TISGVDVA
-1341 KDGKVTVKGTPTT
+1341 
-1354 NTTKDTFKVGYWD
+1354 
-1367 GAKAVEASVE
+1367 AKQA
-1377 VTPKKLTVTEITAT
+1377 
-1391 FALDNSATG
+1391 
-1400 DKNKKLSITLSYK
+1400 
-1413 GQQLT
+1413 
-1418 TEQVALLTLN
+1418 
-1428 STAGNHTITGGGSAS
+1428 
-1443 TVDAINSSANPIVL
+1443 
-1457 TLNAAA
+1457 
-1463 DAQITAVTLNVN
+1463 
-1475 GNAMVDNL
+1475 
-1483 QYSDLTID
+1483 
-1491 QNP
+1491 